1 MVSKNNYSEKMRK
14 IRPQKPR
21 FSIRKFTVGA
31 ASVLIGLTFMGVN
44 GRTVKADTTV
54 AQEESV
60 NVTSNLADSLKENVE
75 NTVSTEEQSE
85 ALNAEQ
91 AKVASIETNNEVENT
106 TIDNNLTAQNTNGGG
121 TEATEHLSNSQ
132 AVEPNLTPSYEQN
145 NESKNDSIPSVE
157 EGITNV
163 ENLQTANEEHKAVSV
178 ETNNSSEST
187 EIVATEEVPKTE
199 ITDKV
204 AETAPVEAETKIENA
219 VSPIEE
225 TVVEENNQTTGQT
238 DVKEVQSKASVT
250 IPATDTDKYPKEA
263 GALIGNDKYIYQI
276 LNLNNTG
283 TWNSS
288 NKKLI
293 LSVNRNDLTDE
304 NLYAYVTDA
313 DYKNL
318 IAEHIIKAGYF
329 KKIEVSDRDFLIV
342 NSGKSNITVG
352 GSSMPVGNATTV
364 VGSTKIVYG
373 LGNITNLDASS
384 VGEIIPVHTEESVI
398 KYYYH
403 NKDGNLVEIPGTDK
417 YPNVSVSGWTGQEF
431 VIDNVDQYKQLIDG
445 FYLDGS
451 NIPSGSFTGTIS
463 QFGDGSYYK
472 KVYYSSG
479 NRTEGTVN
487 QLTVDFTVVYR
498 QIDATGKME
507 VLMYDGSNMDR
518 VIESHTVEAGKSVK
532 FTHNNF
538 TARNPFVTDSAHEVQ
553 FIYKDL
559 GSIIPV
565 DENGNQIG
573 DAVKFNNN
581 LTDPTEAGRTDTP
594 IIAGYIADIEYVI
607 PGEDIKVI
615 YRLREDAKAT
625 ITIIDMDN
633 DRNSLAQLNATGK
646 VHAQINFVD
655 LDATL
660 SSLLDSGYV
669 VISNSYKPGT
679 QFGVHDL
686 SFEIQLK
693 HVLEAVNESQTVQK
707 DIHYVDTVGNELR
720 PSTTQTATFTAT
732 GYRDKVT
739 GNIVLVAGTQQVGN
753 DLIATEITN
762 KNASLK
768 WTADKTT
775 FESLKSPDIIGYT
788 TNQKW
793 STADKVEQNEKLK
806 IENIIYDKK
815 AQVGT
820 IVFWDET
827 SQKQLGTTINIA
839 GNYGEVI
846 NYQVIDNVLG
856 SIKNYENNGYILV
869 NNPLGYTTVFGDA
882 DYNPGCNDY
891 VITLKHKI
899 AENSQTKEVN
909 RVITYVYADGPN
921 KGQVAASSVT
931 QKVSF
936 IGKGQYDFV
945 DKVWISDIVWTAEDG
960 NANYTFAQVNSPK
973 ISGYSANRLQVES
986 VLVSGNSDN
995 ITEEVLYYANQQTAQ
1010 IQYIDDVTGKVIG
1023 SDTVNGKVDHIISWN
1038 LNPEATLKMFE
1049 NNGYKLVSSDYEF
1062 GKDYYYSAEEAKNS
1076 FKVHLTRDLI
1086 IIDPKDPD
1094 SPVYGSED
1102 YNKEVTQE
1110 IQYVYANGNA
1120 AAESNKQTVKFTA
1133 YGVVDKTTG
1142 KYVVLDENGKVILGD
1157 DGEPIEGK
1165 LVWNANVSD
1174 PKFTEVSSPTI
1185 TGYTPDKANVAGTK
1199 VTHDMSS
1206 NVIVVTYTANDA
1218 DAKVIFVDKTTGKE
1232 LEAVMLNGKYG
1243 DVINYSTADKIKY
1256 YENLGYEL
1264 VNDDYNG
1271 GEFGETTK
1279 TFYVTFKHGVVHV
1292 HPENPGKPGENI
1304 NPGGDVKYPTDSGA
1318 LNKDVTHTV
1327 HYVYADGTTANPSH
1341 TQTITFTGSG
1351 HINKV
1356 TGEYVEVDED
1366 GNIKLDADGKPVPG
1380 KLNWVATLGNSF
1392 LAVTSPE
1399 ITGHTPSHV
1408 QIDGV
1413 ENVAH
1418 DSENYVHTVTYTA
1431 NAAKAEIVYV
1441 DETTGK
1447 ELEIATVDGKYNETI
1462 NYSTTD
1468 KIKYYEGLGYELVKD
1483 GYIGGEFGETTKKFY
1498 VTFKHGTVVV
1508 NPENP
1513 GKPDEPIN
1521 PNDPEGS
1528 KYPTDSANL
1537 NKDVT
1542 HTIHYV
1548 YADGTTA
1555 KPSHTQTLTF
1565 KGSGVIDK
1573 VTGQYVVLDENGNIK
1588 LDANGKPIP
1597 GKLVW
1602 TASDGTTF
1610 IEVVS
1615 PMISG
1620 YTSDK
1625 TVVNAVEGINQD
1637 SKNIETKVVYTAN
1650 AAKAEIIYVDETIG
1664 KELEIATVDGK
1675 YNETINY
1682 STADKIKYYESLG
1695 YELVKDGYTGGEF
1708 GEATKTFY
1716 VTFKHGTVVVNPDN
1730 PGKPD
1735 EPINPDNPDGPKYP
1749 TDSANLNKDV
1759 THTIYYVYADGIVAK
1774 PSHTQTLTF
1783 TGSGVIDKVTGQYVE
1798 VDENGNVKLDENGKP
1813 IPGKLTWTAKD
1824 GTTFIEVISPT
1835 ISGYTPDQPVVNAV
1849 EGINQDSNNL
1859 ETKVVYTANA
1869 VKAEIIYVDETTGKA
1884 LETATV
1890 DGKYNESINYSTA
1903 DKIKYYE
1910 SLGYELVKDGY
1921 TGGKFG
1927 ETTKTFYVIFKH
1939 GTITVTPDDKFTEDD
1954 PINPDNP
1961 EGPKYPFDSI
1971 ALDKTITRTIKYV
1984 YADGTKAKDDVIQTL
1999 RFRGTA
2005 VIDKV
2010 TGEIIILDENGR
2022 KVSDGIKWTAL
2033 DGTTFVQ
2040 VISPEIAGYTA
2051 DKKEIGSVENVD
2063 SDTEDITE
2071 TVVYSKNSEK
2081 PVEPGKPEEPEKPVE
2096 PGKPEEPEKPVEP
2109 GKPEEPE
2116 QPVEP
2121 GKPEEPEQ
2129 PVEPGK
2135 PEEPE
2140 KPVEPDKPEEPES
2153 PVESEQPE
2161 VSEKQPTE
2169 TTEPDKS
2176 DADTPPD
2183 NISIDNTAKN
2193 VSTVEHNEPGKVEAA
2208 TTNEASL
2215 PQTGHKHA
2223 NVGIIGLGLATIASI
2238 LGLAGTRKR
2247 KKN

>member
-14 IRPQKPR
+14 IRPQKQR

-54 AQEESV
+54 TQEESI
-60 NVTSNLADSLKENVE
+60 NVTNDVANNLKENVE
-75 NTVSTEEQSE
+75 NTVSVEEQS
-85 ALNAEQ
+85 AVQHVEQ
-91 AKVASIETNNEVENT
+91 VKTASIETNNDVENNET
-106 TIDNNLTAQNTNGGG
+106 TNETSSEVAGNNEFVSSAETSAVEEKAAN
-121 TEATEHLSNSQ
+121 EATTYDAESTKDET
-132 AVEPNLTPSYEQN
+132 VVN
-145 NESKNDSIPSVE
+145 N
-157 EGITNV
+157 TQNV
-163 ENLQTANEEHKAVSV
+163 ENNSLQSTESIATPVVENNATTTVEESTPVTETTPV
-178 ETNNSSEST
+178 ET
-187 EIVATEEVPKTE
+187 
-199 ITDKV
+199 
-204 AETAPVEAETKIENA
+204 ETKVENV

-225 TVVEENNQTTGQT
+225 TVVEENNQTTVQT

-263 GALIGNDKYIYQI
+263 GALIGDDKYIYQI
-276 LNLNNTG
+276 LDLNNTAF
-283 TWNSS
+283 WNSS

-451 NIPSGSFTGTIS
+451 NIPSGLFTGTIS

-581 LTDPTEAGRTDTP
+581 LTDPTKAGRTDAP
-594 IIAGYIADIEYVI
+594 IIAGYIADIEYI
-607 PGEDIKVI
+607 IPENPGEDIKVI
-615 YRLREDAKAT
+615 YRLREDVKAT

-633 DRNSLAQLNATGK
+633 NRNSLAQLSATGK
-646 VHAQINFVD
+646 VYSQINFVD
-655 LDATL
+655 LDTTL
-660 SSLLDSGYV
+660 SNLLDSGYV
-669 VISNSYKPGT
+669 IISNSFKPGT

-686 SFEIQLK
+686 NFEIQLK

-793 STADKVEQNEKLK
+793 STADKVEQHEKLK

-820 IVFWDET
+820 IIFWDET

-856 SIKNYENNGYILV
+856 SIKDYENNGYILV

-891 VITLKHKI
+891 VVTLKHKI

-921 KGQVAASSVT
+921 KGQTAANSVI
-931 QKVSF
+931 QKVNF

-945 DKVWISDIVWTAEDG
+945 DKVWVSDIVWTAEDG

-973 ISGYSANRLQVES
+973 ISGYGANRLQVES

-1062 GKDYYYSAEEAKNS
+1062 GKDYYYSAEDAKNS

-1086 IIDPKDPD
+1086 IIDPKAPD

-1110 IQYVYANGNA
+1110 IKYVYANGNV
-1120 AAESNKQTVKFTA
+1120 AAESNKQTIKFTA

-1165 LVWNANVSD
+1165 LAWTAEVAD
-1174 PKFTEVSSPTI
+1174 PKFTEVSSPII
-1185 TGYTPDKANVAGTK
+1185 TGYTPDKASVAGTK
-1199 VTHDMSS
+1199 VTHDLPSK
-1206 NVIVVTYTANDA
+1206 VIVVTYTANDA

-1232 LEAVMLNGKYG
+1232 LEAVTLNGKYG

-1264 VNDDYNG
+1264 VDDGYNG
-1271 GEFGETTK
+1271 GKFGETTK

-1304 NPGGDVKYPTDSGA
+1304 NPGGDIKYPTDSGV

-1327 HYVYADGTTANPSH
+1327 HYVYADGTIANPSH

-1366 GNIKLDADGKPVPG
+1366 GNIKLDTDGKPVPG
-1380 KLNWVATLGNSF
+1380 KLNWMAMLGNSF
-1392 LAVTSPE
+1392 LAVTSPQ

-1431 NAAKAEIVYV
+1431 NSAKAEIVYV
-1441 DETTGK
+1441 DETT
-1447 ELEIATVDGKYNETI
+1447 
-1462 NYSTTD
+1462 
-1468 KIKYYEGLGYELVKD
+1468 
-1483 GYIGGEFGETTKKFY
+1483 
-1498 VTFKHGTVVV
+1498 
-1508 NPENP
+1508 
-1513 GKPDEPIN
+1513 
-1521 PNDPEGS
+1521 
-1528 KYPTDSANL
+1528 
-1537 NKDVT
+1537 
-1542 HTIHYV
+1542 
-1548 YADGTTA
+1548 
-1555 KPSHTQTLTF
+1555 
-1565 KGSGVIDK
+1565 
-1573 VTGQYVVLDENGNIK
+1573 
-1588 LDANGKPIP
+1588 
-1597 GKLVW
+1597 
-1602 TASDGTTF
+1602 
-1610 IEVVS
+1610 
-1615 PMISG
+1615 
-1620 YTSDK
+1620 
-1625 TVVNAVEGINQD
+1625 
-1637 SKNIETKVVYTAN
+1637 
-1650 AAKAEIIYVDETIG
+1650 G

-1695 YELVKDGYTGGEF
+1695 YELVKDGYTGGEY
-1708 GEATKTFY
+1708 GETIKKFY
-1716 VTFKHGTVVVNPDN
+1716 VTFKHGTVVVNPEN

-1735 EPINPDNPDGPKYP
+1735 EPINPNDPEGPKYP

-1759 THTIYYVYADGIVAK
+1759 THTIHYVYADGTTAK

-1798 VDENGNVKLDENGKP
+1798 VDENGNIKLDANGKP
-1813 IPGKLTWTAKD
+1813 VPGKLTWVAKD
-1824 GTTFIEVISPT
+1824 GTTFVEVISPT
-1835 ISGYTPDQPVVNAV
+1835 IAGYTADKTVVNAI
-1849 EGINQDSNNL
+1849 EGINQDSNHL

-1869 VKAEIIYVDETTGKA
+1869 AKAEIIYIDETTGKE
-1884 LETATV
+1884 LETVTV
-1890 DGKYNESINYSTA
+1890 DGKYNEEINYSTA

-1921 TGGKFG
+1921 DQDGKFG
-1927 ETTKTFYVIFKH
+1927 LETSRYYVTLKH

-1984 YADGTKAKDDVIQTL
+1984 YADGTKAKDDVVQTL

-2022 KVSDGIKWTAL
+2022 KVSDGIKWAAL

-2063 SDTEDITE
+2063 SDTENITE
-2071 TVVYSKNSEK
+2071 TVVYSKNPEK
-2081 PVEPGKPEEPEKPVE
+2081 PVEPNKPEEPTEPEVPVEPEKPEAPEAPEEPEKPTE
-2096 PGKPEEPEKPVEP
+2096 SETPEESD
-2109 GKPEEPE
+2109 

-2121 GKPEEPEQ
+2121 LKPEA
-2129 PVEPGK
+2129 
-2135 PEEPE
+2135 
-2140 KPVEPDKPEEPES
+2140 
-2153 PVESEQPE
+2153 SEN
-2161 VSEKQPTE
+2161 KPTE
-2169 TTEPDKS
+2169 AIESDKS
-2176 DADTPPD
+2176 DAGTLPD
-2183 NISIDNTAKN
+2183 NISINTTAKY
-2193 VSTVEHNEPGKVEAA
+2193 VSTVEHKETGKVEAA

-2215 PQTGHKHA
+2215 PQTGHKHS

>member
-14 IRPQKPR
+14 IRPQKQR

-54 AQEESV
+54 TQEESI
-60 NVTSNLADSLKENVE
+60 NVTNDVANNLKENVE
-75 NTVSTEEQSE
+75 NTVSVEEQS
-85 ALNAEQ
+85 AVQHVEQ
-91 AKVASIETNNEVENT
+91 VKTASIETNNDVENNET
-106 TIDNNLTAQNTNGGG
+106 TNETSSEVAGNNEFVSSAETSAVEEKAAN
-121 TEATEHLSNSQ
+121 EATTYDAESTKDET
-132 AVEPNLTPSYEQN
+132 VVN
-145 NESKNDSIPSVE
+145 N
-157 EGITNV
+157 TQNV
-163 ENLQTANEEHKAVSV
+163 ENNSLQSTESIATPVVENNATTTVEESTPVTETTPV
-178 ETNNSSEST
+178 ET
-187 EIVATEEVPKTE
+187 
-199 ITDKV
+199 
-204 AETAPVEAETKIENA
+204 ETKVENV

-225 TVVEENNQTTGQT
+225 TVVEENNQTTVQT

-263 GALIGNDKYIYQI
+263 GALIGDDKYIYQI
-276 LNLNNTG
+276 LDLNNTAF
-283 TWNSS
+283 WNSS

-313 DYKNL
+313 DYKNM

-329 KKIEVSDRDFLIV
+329 KKIEVNNRDFLIV

-581 LTDPTEAGRTDTP
+581 LTDPTKAGRTDAP
-594 IIAGYIADIEYVI
+594 IIAGYIADIEYI
-607 PGEDIKVI
+607 IPENPGEDIKVI
-615 YRLREDAKAT
+615 YRLREDVKAT

-633 DRNSLAQLNATGK
+633 NRNSLAQLSATGK
-646 VHAQINFVD
+646 VYSQINFVD
-655 LDATL
+655 LDTTL
-660 SSLLDSGYV
+660 SNLLDSGYV
-669 VISNSYKPGT
+669 IISNSFKPGT

-686 SFEIQLK
+686 NFEIQLK

-753 DLIATEITN
+753 DLIATEITD

-793 STADKVEQNEKLK
+793 STADKVEQHEKLK

-820 IVFWDET
+820 IIFWDET

-856 SIKNYENNGYILV
+856 SIKDYENNGYILV

-882 DYNPGCNDY
+882 DYNSGCNDY
-891 VITLKHKI
+891 VVTLKHKI

-921 KGQVAASSVT
+921 KGQTAANSVI
-931 QKVSF
+931 QKVNF

-945 DKVWISDIVWTAEDG
+945 DKVWVSDIVWTAEDG

-973 ISGYSANRLQVES
+973 ISGYGANRLQVES
-986 VLVSGNSDN
+986 VLVSGNSNN
-995 ITEEVLYYANQQTAQ
+995 ITEEVLYYASQQTAQ
-1010 IQYIDDVTGKVIG
+1010 IQYIDDVTGKIIG

-1062 GKDYYYSAEEAKNS
+1062 GKDYYYSAEDAKNS

-1086 IIDPKDPD
+1086 IIDPKAPD

-1110 IQYVYANGNA
+1110 IKYVYANGNV
-1120 AAESNKQTVKFTA
+1120 AAESNKQTIKFTA

-1165 LVWNANVSD
+1165 LAWTAEVAD
-1174 PKFTEVSSPTI
+1174 PKFTEVSSPII
-1185 TGYTPDKANVAGTK
+1185 TGYTPDKASVAGTK
-1199 VTHDMSS
+1199 VTHDLPSK
-1206 NVIVVTYTANDA
+1206 VIVVTYTANDA

-1232 LEAVMLNGKYG
+1232 LEAVTLNGKYG

-1264 VNDDYNG
+1264 VDDGYNG
-1271 GEFGETTK
+1271 GKFGETTK

-1292 HPENPGKPGENI
+1292 HPENPGKP
-1304 NPGGDVKYPTDSGA
+1304 
-1318 LNKDVTHTV
+1318 
-1327 HYVYADGTTANPSH
+1327 
-1341 TQTITFTGSG
+1341 
-1351 HINKV
+1351 
-1356 TGEYVEVDED
+1356 
-1366 GNIKLDADGKPVPG
+1366 
-1380 KLNWVATLGNSF
+1380 
-1392 LAVTSPE
+1392 
-1399 ITGHTPSHV
+1399 
-1408 QIDGV
+1408 
-1413 ENVAH
+1413 
-1418 DSENYVHTVTYTA
+1418 
-1431 NAAKAEIVYV
+1431 
-1441 DETTGK
+1441 
-1447 ELEIATVDGKYNETI
+1447 
-1462 NYSTTD
+1462 
-1468 KIKYYEGLGYELVKD
+1468 
-1483 GYIGGEFGETTKKFY
+1483 
-1498 VTFKHGTVVV
+1498 
-1508 NPENP
+1508 
-1513 GKPDEPIN
+1513 DEPIN
-1521 PNDPEGS
+1521 PNDPEGP

-1565 KGSGVIDK
+1565 TGSGVIDK
-1573 VTGQYVVLDENGNIK
+1573 VTGQYVEVDENGNIK
-1588 LDANGKPIP
+1588 LDANGKPVP
-1597 GKLVW
+1597 GKLTWV
-1602 TASDGTTF
+1602 AKDGTTF
-1610 IEVVS
+1610 VEVIS
-1615 PMISG
+1615 PTIAG
-1620 YTSDK
+1620 YTADK
-1625 TVVNAVEGINQD
+1625 TVVNAIEGINQD
-1637 SKNIETKVVYTAN
+1637 SNHLETKVVYTAN
-1650 AAKAEIIYVDETIG
+1650 AAKAEIIYIDETTG
-1664 KELEIATVDGK
+1664 KELETVTVDGK
-1675 YNETINY
+1675 YNEEINY

-1695 YELVKDGYTGGEF
+1695 YELVKDGY
-1708 GEATKTFY
+1708 
-1716 VTFKHGTVVVNPDN
+1716 
-1730 PGKPD
+1730 
-1735 EPINPDNPDGPKYP
+1735 
-1749 TDSANLNKDV
+1749 
-1759 THTIYYVYADGIVAK
+1759 
-1774 PSHTQTLTF
+1774 
-1783 TGSGVIDKVTGQYVE
+1783 
-1798 VDENGNVKLDENGKP
+1798 
-1813 IPGKLTWTAKD
+1813 
-1824 GTTFIEVISPT
+1824 
-1835 ISGYTPDQPVVNAV
+1835 DQ
-1849 EGINQDSNNL
+1849 D
-1859 ETKVVYTANA
+1859 
-1869 VKAEIIYVDETTGKA
+1869 
-1884 LETATV
+1884 
-1890 DGKYNESINYSTA
+1890 
-1903 DKIKYYE
+1903 
-1910 SLGYELVKDGY
+1910 
-1921 TGGKFG
+1921 GKFG
-1927 ETTKTFYVIFKH
+1927 LETSRYYVTLKH

-1984 YADGTKAKDDVIQTL
+1984 YADGTKAKDDVVQTL

-2022 KVSDGIKWTAL
+2022 KVSDGIKWAAL

-2063 SDTEDITE
+2063 SDTENITE
-2071 TVVYSKNSEK
+2071 TVVYSKNPEK
-2081 PVEPGKPEEPEKPVE
+2081 PVEPNKPEEPTEPEVPVEPEKPEAPEAPEEPEKPTE
-2096 PGKPEEPEKPVEP
+2096 SETPEESD
-2109 GKPEEPE
+2109 

-2121 GKPEEPEQ
+2121 LKPEA
-2129 PVEPGK
+2129 
-2135 PEEPE
+2135 
-2140 KPVEPDKPEEPES
+2140 
-2153 PVESEQPE
+2153 SEN
-2161 VSEKQPTE
+2161 KPTE
-2169 TTEPDKS
+2169 ATESDKS
-2176 DADTPPD
+2176 DAGTLPD
-2183 NISIDNTAKN
+2183 NISINTTAKY
-2193 VSTVEHNEPGKVEAA
+2193 VSTVEHKETGKVEAA

-2215 PQTGHKHA
+2215 PQTGHKHS

>member
-91 AKVASIETNNEVENT
+91 TKVASIETNNEVENT

-132 AVEPNLTPSYEQN
+132 SVEPNLTPSYEQN
-145 NESKNDSIPSVE
+145 NESKNDSISSIE
-157 EGITNV
+157 EGTTNV

-283 TWNSS
+283 IWNSS
-288 NKKLI
+288 NRKLI

-373 LGNITNLDASS
+373 LGNITSLDASS

-607 PGEDIKVI
+607 PENPGEDIKVI

-686 SFEIQLK
+686 NFEIQLK
-693 HVLEAVNESQTVQK
+693 HVLEVVNESQTVQK

-720 PSTTQTATFTAT
+720 PLTTQTATFT
-732 GYRDKVT
+732 
-739 GNIVLVAGTQQVGN
+739 
-753 DLIATEITN
+753 ATEITN

-899 AENSQTKEVN
+899 SENSQTKEVN

-973 ISGYSANRLQVES
+973 ISGYGANRLQVES

-1199 VTHDMSS
+1199 VTHDMPS

-1264 VNDDYNG
+1264 VSDGYNG

-1304 NPGGDVKYPTDSGA
+1304 NPGGDVKYPTDSDV

-1327 HYVYADGTTANPSH
+1327 HYVYTNGTTANPSH

-1366 GNIKLDADGKPVPG
+1366 GNIKLDAAGKPVPG

-1462 NYSTTD
+1462 NYSTAD

-1602 TASDGTTF
+1602 TAKDGTTF
-1610 IEVVS
+1610 IEVIS
-1615 PMISG
+1615 PTISG
-1620 YTSDK
+1620 YTPDQP
-1625 TVVNAVEGINQD
+1625 VVNAVEGINQD

-1650 AAKAEIIYVDETIG
+1650 AAKAEIIYVDETTG
-1664 KELEIATVDGK
+1664 KELEVDTVDGK

-1695 YELVKDGYTGGEF
+1695 YELVKDGYIGGEY
-1708 GEATKTFY
+1708 GETTKKFY
-1716 VTFKHGTVVVNPDN
+1716 VTFKHGTVVVNPEN

-1759 THTIYYVYADGIVAK
+1759 THTIYYVYADGTVAK

-1869 VKAEIIYVDETTGKA
+1869 AKAEIIYVDETTGKA

-1984 YADGTKAKDDVIQTL
+1984 YADGTKANDDVVQTL

-2071 TVVYSKNSEK
+2071 TVVYSKNL
-2081 PVEPGKPEEPEKPVE
+2081 
-2096 PGKPEEPEKPVEP
+2096 
-2109 GKPEEPE
+2109 E

-2140 KPVEPDKPEEPES
+2140 A

-2176 DADTPPD
+2176 DADTLPD

-2238 LGLAGTRKR
+2238 LGLAGTSKR

>member
-14 IRPQKPR
+14 IRPQKQR

-54 AQEESV
+54 TQEESI
-60 NVTSNLADSLKENVE
+60 NVTNDVANNLKENVE
-75 NTVSTEEQSE
+75 NTVSVEEQS
-85 ALNAEQ
+85 AVQHVEQ
-91 AKVASIETNNEVENT
+91 AKTASIETNNDVENNET
-106 TIDNNLTAQNTNGGG
+106 TNEISSEVAGNNEFVSSAETSAVEEKAAN
-121 TEATEHLSNSQ
+121 EATTYDAESTKDET
-132 AVEPNLTPSYEQN
+132 VVN
-145 NESKNDSIPSVE
+145 N
-157 EGITNV
+157 TQNV
-163 ENLQTANEEHKAVSV
+163 ENNSLQSTESIATPVVENNATTTVEESTPVTETTPV
-178 ETNNSSEST
+178 ET
-187 EIVATEEVPKTE
+187 
-199 ITDKV
+199 
-204 AETAPVEAETKIENA
+204 ETKVENV

-225 TVVEENNQTTGQT
+225 TVVEENNQTTVQT

-263 GALIGNDKYIYQI
+263 GALIGDDKYIYQI
-276 LNLNNTG
+276 LDLNNTAF
-283 TWNSS
+283 WNSS

-313 DYKNL
+313 DYKNMV
-318 IAEHIIKAGYF
+318 AEHIIKAGYF
-329 KKIEVSDRDFLIV
+329 KKIEVNNRDFLIV

-364 VGSTKIVYG
+364 VGSTKIIYG

-581 LTDPTEAGRTDTP
+581 LTDPTKAGRTDAP

-607 PGEDIKVI
+607 PENPGEDIKVI
-615 YRLREDAKAT
+615 YRLREDVKAT

-633 DRNSLAQLNATGK
+633 NRNSLAQLNATGK
-646 VHAQINFVD
+646 VYSQINFVD
-655 LDATL
+655 LDTTL
-660 SSLLDSGYV
+660 SNLLDSGYV
-669 VISNSYKPGT
+669 IISNSFKPGT

-686 SFEIQLK
+686 NFEIQLK

-732 GYRDKVT
+732 GYCDKVT

-753 DLIATEITN
+753 DLIATEITD

-820 IVFWDET
+820 IIFWDET
-827 SQKQLGTTINIA
+827 SQKQLGTTVNIT

-846 NYQVIDNVLG
+846 NYQVIDKVLG
-856 SIKNYENNGYILV
+856 SIKDYENNGYILV

-891 VITLKHKI
+891 VVKLKHKI

-921 KGQVAASSVT
+921 KGQTAANSVI
-931 QKVSF
+931 QKVNF

-945 DKVWISDIVWTAEDG
+945 DKVWVSDIVWTAEDG

-973 ISGYSANRLQVES
+973 ISGYGANRLQVES
-986 VLVSGNSDN
+986 VLVSGNSNN

-1010 IQYIDDVTGKVIG
+1010 IQYIDDVTGKIIG
-1023 SDTVNGKVDHIISWN
+1023 SDTVNGKIDHIISWN

-1062 GKDYYYSAEEAKNS
+1062 GKDYYYSAEDAKNS

-1110 IQYVYANGNA
+1110 IKYVYANGNA
-1120 AAESNKQTVKFTA
+1120 AAESNKQTIKFTA

-1165 LVWNANVSD
+1165 LAWTAEVAD
-1174 PKFTEVSSPTI
+1174 PKFTEVSSPII
-1185 TGYTPDKANVAGTK
+1185 TGYTPDKASVAGTK
-1199 VTHDMSS
+1199 VTHDLPSK
-1206 NVIVVTYTANDA
+1206 VIVVTYTANDA
-1218 DAKVIFVDKTTGKE
+1218 DAKVVFVDKTTGKE
-1232 LEAVMLNGKYG
+1232 LEAVTLNGKYG
-1243 DVINYSTADKIKY
+1243 DVINYSTDDKIKY

-1264 VNDDYNG
+1264 VDDGYNG
-1271 GEFGETTK
+1271 GKFGETTK

-1304 NPGGDVKYPTDSGA
+1304 NPGGDVKYPTDSGV

-1327 HYVYADGTTANPSH
+1327 HYVYADGTIANPSH

-1366 GNIKLDADGKPVPG
+1366 GNIKLDTDGKPVPG
-1380 KLNWVATLGNSF
+1380 KLNWMAMLGNSF
-1392 LAVTSPE
+1392 LAVTSPQ

-1447 ELEIATVDGKYNETI
+1447 ELEVATVDGKYNEEI
-1462 NYSTTD
+1462 NYSTAD
-1468 KIKYYEGLGYELVKD
+1468 KIKYYESLGYELVKD
-1483 GYIGGEFGETTKKFY
+1483 GYNGGEFGETTKKFY

-1521 PNDPEGS
+1521 PNDPEGP

-1565 KGSGVIDK
+1565 TGSGVIDK
-1573 VTGQYVVLDENGNIK
+1573 VTGQYVEVDENGNIK
-1588 LDANGKPIP
+1588 LDANGKPVP
-1597 GKLVW
+1597 GKLTWV
-1602 TASDGTTF
+1602 AEDGTTF
-1610 IEVVS
+1610 VEVIS
-1615 PMISG
+1615 PTIAG
-1620 YTSDK
+1620 YTADK
-1625 TVVNAVEGINQD
+1625 TVVNAIEGINQD
-1637 SKNIETKVVYTAN
+1637 SNHLETKVVYTAN
-1650 AAKAEIIYVDETIG
+1650 AAKAEIIYIDETTG
-1664 KELEIATVDGK
+1664 KELETVTVDGK
-1675 YNETINY
+1675 YNEEINY

-1695 YELVKDGYTGGEF
+1695 YELVKDGY
-1708 GEATKTFY
+1708 
-1716 VTFKHGTVVVNPDN
+1716 
-1730 PGKPD
+1730 
-1735 EPINPDNPDGPKYP
+1735 
-1749 TDSANLNKDV
+1749 
-1759 THTIYYVYADGIVAK
+1759 
-1774 PSHTQTLTF
+1774 
-1783 TGSGVIDKVTGQYVE
+1783 
-1798 VDENGNVKLDENGKP
+1798 
-1813 IPGKLTWTAKD
+1813 
-1824 GTTFIEVISPT
+1824 
-1835 ISGYTPDQPVVNAV
+1835 DQ
-1849 EGINQDSNNL
+1849 D
-1859 ETKVVYTANA
+1859 
-1869 VKAEIIYVDETTGKA
+1869 
-1884 LETATV
+1884 
-1890 DGKYNESINYSTA
+1890 
-1903 DKIKYYE
+1903 
-1910 SLGYELVKDGY
+1910 
-1921 TGGKFG
+1921 GKFG
-1927 ETTKTFYVIFKH
+1927 LETSRYYVTLKH

-1971 ALDKTITRTIKYV
+1971 TLDKTITRTIKYV
-1984 YADGTKAKDDVIQTL
+1984 YADGTKAKDDVVQTL

-2096 PGKPEEPEKPVEP
+2096 PNKPEEPTEPEVPVEPEKPEAPEAPEEPEKPTESET
-2109 GKPEEPE
+2109 PEESD
-2116 QPVEP
+2116 QPVESL
-2121 GKPEEPEQ
+2121 K
-2129 PVEPGK
+2129 
-2135 PEEPE
+2135 
-2140 KPVEPDKPEEPES
+2140 
-2153 PVESEQPE
+2153 PE
-2161 VSEKQPTE
+2161 VSEKQSTE

-2176 DADTPPD
+2176 DADTLPD

-2193 VSTVEHNEPGKVEAA
+2193 VSTVEHNEPGNVEAA

>member
-14 IRPQKPR
+14 IRPQKQR

-54 AQEESV
+54 TQEESI
-60 NVTSNLADSLKENVE
+60 NVTNNVANNLKENVE
-75 NTVSTEEQSE
+75 NTVSVEEQS
-85 ALNAEQ
+85 AVQHVEQ
-91 AKVASIETNNEVENT
+91 AKTASIETNNDVENNET
-106 TIDNNLTAQNTNGGG
+106 TNETSSEVAGNNEFVSSAETSAVEEKAAN
-121 TEATEHLSNSQ
+121 EATTYDAESTKDET
-132 AVEPNLTPSYEQN
+132 VVN
-145 NESKNDSIPSVE
+145 N
-157 EGITNV
+157 TQNV
-163 ENLQTANEEHKAVSV
+163 ENNSLQSTESIATLVVENNATTTVEESTPVTETTSV
-178 ETNNSSEST
+178 ET
-187 EIVATEEVPKTE
+187 
-199 ITDKV
+199 
-204 AETAPVEAETKIENA
+204 ETKVEN
-219 VSPIEE
+219 VVFPIEE
-225 TVVEENNQTTGQT
+225 TVVEENNQTTVQT

-313 DYKNL
+313 DYKNM

-329 KKIEVSDRDFLIV
+329 KKIEVNNRDFLIV

-364 VGSTKIVYG
+364 VGSTKIIYG

-581 LTDPTEAGRTDTP
+581 LTDPTKAGRTDAP

-607 PGEDIKVI
+607 PENPGEDIKVI

-633 DRNSLAQLNATGK
+633 NRNSLAQLNATGK
-646 VHAQINFVD
+646 VYSQINFVD
-655 LDATL
+655 LDTTL
-660 SSLLDSGYV
+660 SNLLDSGYV
-669 VISNSYKPGT
+669 IISNSFKPGT
-679 QFGVHDL
+679 QFSVHDL
-686 SFEIQLK
+686 NFEIQLK
-693 HVLEAVNESQTVQK
+693 HVLEAINESQTVQK

-768 WTADKTT
+768 WIADKTT

-820 IVFWDET
+820 IIFWDET

-856 SIKNYENNGYILV
+856 SIKDYENNGYILV

-891 VITLKHKI
+891 VVTLKHKI

-921 KGQVAASSVT
+921 KGQTAANSVI
-931 QKVSF
+931 QKVNF

-945 DKVWISDIVWTAEDG
+945 DKVWVSDIVWTAEDG

-973 ISGYSANRLQVES
+973 ISGYGANRLQVES
-986 VLVSGNSDN
+986 VLVSGNSNN

-1062 GKDYYYSAEEAKNS
+1062 GKDYYYSAEDAKNS

-1110 IQYVYANGNA
+1110 IKYVYANGNV
-1120 AAESNKQTVKFTA
+1120 AAESNKQTIKFTA

-1165 LVWNANVSD
+1165 LAWTAEVPD
-1174 PKFTEVSSPTI
+1174 PKFTEVSSPII
-1185 TGYTPDKANVAGTK
+1185 TGYTPDKASVAGTK
-1199 VTHDMSS
+1199 VTHDLPSK
-1206 NVIVVTYTANDA
+1206 VIVVTYTANDA

-1232 LEAVMLNGKYG
+1232 LEAVTLNGKYG
-1243 DVINYSTADKIKY
+1243 DVISYSTADKIKY

-1264 VNDDYNG
+1264 VDDGYNG
-1271 GEFGETTK
+1271 GKFGETTK

-1304 NPGGDVKYPTDSGA
+1304 NPGGDVKYPTDSGV

-1327 HYVYADGTTANPSH
+1327 HYVYADGTIANPSH

-1366 GNIKLDADGKPVPG
+1366 GNIKLDTDGKPIPG
-1380 KLNWVATLGNSF
+1380 KLNWMATLGNSF
-1392 LAVTSPE
+1392 LAVTSPQ

-1431 NAAKAEIVYV
+1431 NAAKAEVVYV

-1447 ELEIATVDGKYNETI
+1447 ELEVATVDGKYNETI
-1462 NYSTTD
+1462 NYSTAD
-1468 KIKYYEGLGYELVKD
+1468 KIKYYESLGYELVKD
-1483 GYIGGEFGETTKKFY
+1483 GYNGGEFGEATKKFY

-1521 PNDPEGS
+1521 PNDPEGP

-1555 KPSHTQTLTF
+1555 KS
-1565 KGSGVIDK
+1565 
-1573 VTGQYVVLDENGNIK
+1573 
-1588 LDANGKPIP
+1588 
-1597 GKLVW
+1597 
-1602 TASDGTTF
+1602 
-1610 IEVVS
+1610 
-1615 PMISG
+1615 
-1620 YTSDK
+1620 
-1625 TVVNAVEGINQD
+1625 
-1637 SKNIETKVVYTAN
+1637 
-1650 AAKAEIIYVDETIG
+1650 
-1664 KELEIATVDGK
+1664 
-1675 YNETINY
+1675 
-1682 STADKIKYYESLG
+1682 
-1695 YELVKDGYTGGEF
+1695 
-1708 GEATKTFY
+1708 
-1716 VTFKHGTVVVNPDN
+1716 
-1730 PGKPD
+1730 
-1735 EPINPDNPDGPKYP
+1735 
-1749 TDSANLNKDV
+1749 
-1759 THTIYYVYADGIVAK
+1759 
-1774 PSHTQTLTF
+1774 SHTQTLTF

-1798 VDENGNVKLDENGKP
+1798 VDENGNIKLDANGKP
-1813 IPGKLTWTAKD
+1813 VPGKLTWVAED
-1824 GTTFIEVISPT
+1824 GTTFVEVISPT
-1835 ISGYTPDQPVVNAV
+1835 IAGYTADKTVVSAI
-1849 EGINQDSNNL
+1849 EGIKQDSNNL

-1869 VKAEIIYVDETTGKA
+1869 AKAEIIYLDETTGKE
-1884 LETATV
+1884 LETVTV
-1890 DGKYNESINYSTA
+1890 DGKYNEEINYSTA

-1921 TGGKFG
+1921 DQDGKFG
-1927 ETTKTFYVIFKH
+1927 LETNRYYVTLKH

-2022 KVSDGIKWTAL
+2022 KVSDGIKWDAL

-2063 SDTEDITE
+2063 SDTGNITE
-2071 TVVYSKNSEK
+2071 TVVYSKN
-2081 PVEPGKPEEPEKPVE
+2081 PEKPVE
-2096 PGKPEEPEKPVEP
+2096 PNKPEEPTEPEVPVEP
-2109 GKPEEPE
+2109 EKPEAPE
-2116 QPVEP
+2116 APEKPEKPTESETPEESDQPVEP
-2121 GKPEEPEQ
+2121 LKPEA
-2129 PVEPGK
+2129 
-2135 PEEPE
+2135 
-2140 KPVEPDKPEEPES
+2140 
-2153 PVESEQPE
+2153 SEN
-2161 VSEKQPTE
+2161 KPTE
-2169 TTEPDKS
+2169 ATASDKS
-2176 DADTPPD
+2176 DVGTLPD
-2183 NISIDNTAKN
+2183 NISIDTTAKN
-2193 VSTVEHNEPGKVEAA
+2193 VLTVEHKETGKVEAA

-2215 PQTGHKHA
+2215 PQTGQKHS

>member
-14 IRPQKPR
+14 IRPQKQR

-157 EGITNV
+157 EGTTNV

-204 AETAPVEAETKIENA
+204 A
-219 VSPIEE
+219 E

-283 TWNSS
+283 IWNSS
-288 NKKLI
+288 NSSNRKLI

-607 PGEDIKVI
+607 PENPGEDIKVI

-686 SFEIQLK
+686 NFEIQLK

-899 AENSQTKEVN
+899 SENSQTKEVN

-973 ISGYSANRLQVES
+973 ISGYGANRLQVES

-1062 GKDYYYSAEEAKNS
+1062 GKDYYYSAEEAKNR

-1199 VTHDMSS
+1199 VTHDMPS

-1243 DVINYSTADKIKY
+1243 DIINYSTADKIKY

-1264 VNDDYNG
+1264 VNDGYNG

-1521 PNDPEGS
+1521 PDDPNGS
-1528 KYPTDSANL
+1528 KYPSDSANL

-1573 VTGQYVVLDENGNIK
+1573 VTGQYVVFDENGNIK

-1620 YTSDK
+1620 YTPDK

-1650 AAKAEIIYVDETIG
+1650 VAKAEIIYVDETIG
-1664 KELEIATVDGK
+1664 KELEVDTVDGK

-1759 THTIYYVYADGIVAK
+1759 THTIYYVYADGTVAK

-1869 VKAEIIYVDETTGKA
+1869 AKAEIIYVDETTGKA

-1921 TGGKFG
+1921 TAGKFG

-1984 YADGTKAKDDVIQTL
+1984 YADGTKAKDDVVQTL

-2096 PGKPEEPEKPVEP
+2096 PGKPEEPE
-2109 GKPEEPE
+2109 

-2140 KPVEPDKPEEPES
+2140 V

-2161 VSEKQPTE
+2161 VSEKQSTE

-2176 DADTPPD
+2176 DADTLPD

>member
-14 IRPQKPR
+14 IRPQKQR

-54 AQEESV
+54 TQEENI
-60 NVTSNLADSLKENVE
+60 NVTNDVANNLKENVE
-75 NTVSTEEQSE
+75 NTVSVEEQS
-85 ALNAEQ
+85 AVQHVEQ
-91 AKVASIETNNEVENT
+91 AKTASIETNNDVENNET
-106 TIDNNLTAQNTNGGG
+106 TNEISSEVAGNNEFVSSAETSAVEEKAAN
-121 TEATEHLSNSQ
+121 EATTYDAESTKDET
-132 AVEPNLTPSYEQN
+132 VVN
-145 NESKNDSIPSVE
+145 N
-157 EGITNV
+157 TQNV
-163 ENLQTANEEHKAVSV
+163 ENNSLQSTESIATPVVENNATTTVEESTPVTETTPV
-178 ETNNSSEST
+178 ET
-187 EIVATEEVPKTE
+187 
-199 ITDKV
+199 
-204 AETAPVEAETKIENA
+204 ETKVENV

-225 TVVEENNQTTGQT
+225 TVVEENNQTTVQT

-263 GALIGNDKYIYQI
+263 GALIGDDKYIYQI
-276 LNLNNTG
+276 LDLNNTAF
-283 TWNSS
+283 WNSS

-313 DYKNL
+313 DYKNMV
-318 IAEHIIKAGYF
+318 AEHIIKAGYF
-329 KKIEVSDRDFLIV
+329 KKIEVNNRDFLIV

-364 VGSTKIVYG
+364 VGSTKIIYG

-581 LTDPTEAGRTDTP
+581 LTDPIKAGRTDAP

-607 PGEDIKVI
+607 PENPGEDIKVI
-615 YRLREDAKAT
+615 YRLREDVKAT

-633 DRNSLAQLNATGK
+633 NRNSLAQLNATGK
-646 VHAQINFVD
+646 VYSQINFVD
-655 LDATL
+655 LDTTL
-660 SSLLDSGYV
+660 SNLLDSGYV
-669 VISNSYKPGT
+669 IISNSFKPGT

-686 SFEIQLK
+686 NFEIQLK

-753 DLIATEITN
+753 DLIATEITD

-820 IVFWDET
+820 IIFWDET
-827 SQKQLGTTINIA
+827 SQKQLGTTVNIT

-846 NYQVIDNVLG
+846 NYQVIDKVLG
-856 SIKNYENNGYILV
+856 SIKDYENNGYILV

-891 VITLKHKI
+891 VVTLKHKI

-921 KGQVAASSVT
+921 KGQTAANSVI
-931 QKVSF
+931 QKVNF

-945 DKVWISDIVWTAEDG
+945 DKVWVSDIVWTAEDG

-973 ISGYSANRLQVES
+973 ISGYGANRLQVES
-986 VLVSGNSDN
+986 VLVSGNSNN

-1010 IQYIDDVTGKVIG
+1010 IQYIDDVTGKIIG
-1023 SDTVNGKVDHIISWN
+1023 SDTVNGKIDHIISWN

-1062 GKDYYYSAEEAKNS
+1062 GKDYYYSAEDAKNS

-1086 IIDPKDPD
+1086 IIDPEDPD
-1094 SPVYGSED
+1094 SPVYESED

-1110 IQYVYANGNA
+1110 IKYVYANGNA
-1120 AAESNKQTVKFTA
+1120 AAESNKQTIKFTA

-1142 KYVVLDENGKVILGD
+1142 KYVVLDENGKVIIGD

-1165 LVWNANVSD
+1165 LAWTAEVAD
-1174 PKFTEVSSPTI
+1174 PKFTEVSSPII
-1185 TGYTPDKANVAGTK
+1185 TGYTPDKASVSGTK
-1199 VTHDMSS
+1199 VTHDLPSK
-1206 NVIVVTYTANDA
+1206 VIVVTYTANDA

-1232 LEAVMLNGKYG
+1232 LEAVTLNGKYG

-1264 VNDDYNG
+1264 VDDGYNG
-1271 GEFGETTK
+1271 GKFGETTK

-1304 NPGGDVKYPTDSGA
+1304 NPGGDVKYPTDSGV

-1327 HYVYADGTTANPSH
+1327 HYVYADGTIANPSH

-1366 GNIKLDADGKPVPG
+1366 GNIKLDTDGKPVPG
-1380 KLNWVATLGNSF
+1380 KLNWMAMLGNSF
-1392 LAVTSPE
+1392 LAVTSPQ

-1447 ELEIATVDGKYNETI
+1447 ELEVATVDGKYNEEI
-1462 NYSTTD
+1462 NYSTAD
-1468 KIKYYEGLGYELVKD
+1468 KIKYYESLGYELVKD
-1483 GYIGGEFGETTKKFY
+1483 GYNGGEFGETTKKFY

-1521 PNDPEGS
+1521 PNDPEGP

-1565 KGSGVIDK
+1565 TGSGVIDK
-1573 VTGQYVVLDENGNIK
+1573 VTGQYVEVDENGNIK
-1588 LDANGKPIP
+1588 LDANGKPVP
-1597 GKLVW
+1597 GKLTWV
-1602 TASDGTTF
+1602 AEDGTTF
-1610 IEVVS
+1610 VEVIS
-1615 PMISG
+1615 PTIAG
-1620 YTSDK
+1620 YTADK
-1625 TVVNAVEGINQD
+1625 TVVNAIEGINQD
-1637 SKNIETKVVYTAN
+1637 SNHLETKVVYTAN
-1650 AAKAEIIYVDETIG
+1650 AAKAEIIYIDETTG
-1664 KELEIATVDGK
+1664 KELETVTVDGK
-1675 YNETINY
+1675 YNEEINY

-1695 YELVKDGYTGGEF
+1695 YELVKDGYE
-1708 GEATKTFY
+1708 
-1716 VTFKHGTVVVNPDN
+1716 
-1730 PGKPD
+1730 
-1735 EPINPDNPDGPKYP
+1735 
-1749 TDSANLNKDV
+1749 
-1759 THTIYYVYADGIVAK
+1759 
-1774 PSHTQTLTF
+1774 
-1783 TGSGVIDKVTGQYVE
+1783 
-1798 VDENGNVKLDENGKP
+1798 
-1813 IPGKLTWTAKD
+1813 
-1824 GTTFIEVISPT
+1824 
-1835 ISGYTPDQPVVNAV
+1835 
-1849 EGINQDSNNL
+1849 QD
-1859 ETKVVYTANA
+1859 
-1869 VKAEIIYVDETTGKA
+1869 
-1884 LETATV
+1884 
-1890 DGKYNESINYSTA
+1890 
-1903 DKIKYYE
+1903 
-1910 SLGYELVKDGY
+1910 
-1921 TGGKFG
+1921 GKFG
-1927 ETTKTFYVIFKH
+1927 LETSRYYVTLKH

-1984 YADGTKAKDDVIQTL
+1984 YADGTKAKDDVVQTL

-2022 KVSDGIKWTAL
+2022 KVSDGIKWAAL

-2063 SDTEDITE
+2063 SDTENITE
-2071 TVVYSKNSEK
+2071 TVVYSKNPEK
-2081 PVEPGKPEEPEKPVE
+2081 PVEPNKPEEPTEPEVPVEPEKPEAPEAPEEPEKPTE
-2096 PGKPEEPEKPVEP
+2096 SETPEESD
-2109 GKPEEPE
+2109 

-2121 GKPEEPEQ
+2121 LKPEA
-2129 PVEPGK
+2129 
-2135 PEEPE
+2135 
-2140 KPVEPDKPEEPES
+2140 
-2153 PVESEQPE
+2153 SEN
-2161 VSEKQPTE
+2161 KPTE
-2169 TTEPDKS
+2169 ATESDKS
-2176 DADTPPD
+2176 DAGTLPD
-2183 NISIDNTAKN
+2183 NISIDTTAKN
-2193 VSTVEHNEPGKVEAA
+2193 VSTVEHKETGKVEAA
-2208 TTNEASL
+2208 TTNEVSL
-2215 PQTGHKHA
+2215 PQTGHKHS

>member
-14 IRPQKPR
+14 IRPQKQR

-54 AQEESV
+54 TQEESI
-60 NVTSNLADSLKENVE
+60 NVTNDVANNLKENVE
-75 NTVSTEEQSE
+75 NTVSVEEQS
-85 ALNAEQ
+85 AVQHVEQ
-91 AKVASIETNNEVENT
+91 AKTASIETNNDVENNET
-106 TIDNNLTAQNTNGGG
+106 TNEISSEVAGNNEFVSSAETSAVEEKAAN
-121 TEATEHLSNSQ
+121 EATTYDAESTKDET
-132 AVEPNLTPSYEQN
+132 VVN
-145 NESKNDSIPSVE
+145 N
-157 EGITNV
+157 TQNV
-163 ENLQTANEEHKAVSV
+163 ENNSLQSTESIATPVVENNATTTVEESTPVTETTPV
-178 ETNNSSEST
+178 ET
-187 EIVATEEVPKTE
+187 
-199 ITDKV
+199 
-204 AETAPVEAETKIENA
+204 ETKVENV

-225 TVVEENNQTTGQT
+225 TVVEENNQTTVQT

-263 GALIGNDKYIYQI
+263 GALIGDDKYIYQI
-276 LNLNNTG
+276 LDLNNTAF
-283 TWNSS
+283 WNSS

-313 DYKNL
+313 DYKNMV
-318 IAEHIIKAGYF
+318 AEHIIKAGYF
-329 KKIEVSDRDFLIV
+329 KKIEVNNRDFLIV

-364 VGSTKIVYG
+364 VGSTKIIYG

-581 LTDPTEAGRTDTP
+581 LTDPTKAGRTDAP

-607 PGEDIKVI
+607 PENPGEDIKVI
-615 YRLREDAKAT
+615 YRLREDVKAT

-633 DRNSLAQLNATGK
+633 NRNSLAQLNATGK
-646 VHAQINFVD
+646 VYSQINFVD
-655 LDATL
+655 LDTTL
-660 SSLLDSGYV
+660 SNLLDSGYV
-669 VISNSYKPGT
+669 IISNSFKPGT

-686 SFEIQLK
+686 NFEIQLK

-732 GYRDKVT
+732 GYCDKVT

-753 DLIATEITN
+753 DLIATEITD

-820 IVFWDET
+820 IIFWDET
-827 SQKQLGTTINIA
+827 SQKQLGTTVNIT

-846 NYQVIDNVLG
+846 NYQVIDKVLG
-856 SIKNYENNGYILV
+856 SIKDYENNGYILV

-891 VITLKHKI
+891 VVKLKHKI

-921 KGQVAASSVT
+921 KGQTAANSVI
-931 QKVSF
+931 QKVNF

-945 DKVWISDIVWTAEDG
+945 DKVWVSDIVWTAEDG

-973 ISGYSANRLQVES
+973 ISGYGANRLQVES
-986 VLVSGNSDN
+986 VLVSGNSNN

-1010 IQYIDDVTGKVIG
+1010 IQYIDDVTGKIIG
-1023 SDTVNGKVDHIISWN
+1023 SDTVNGKIDHIISWN

-1062 GKDYYYSAEEAKNS
+1062 GKDYYYSAEDAKNS

-1110 IQYVYANGNA
+1110 IKYVYANGNA
-1120 AAESNKQTVKFTA
+1120 AAESNKQTIKFTA

-1165 LVWNANVSD
+1165 LAWTAEVAD
-1174 PKFTEVSSPTI
+1174 PKFTEVSSPII
-1185 TGYTPDKANVAGTK
+1185 TGYTPDKASVAGTK
-1199 VTHDMSS
+1199 VTHDLPSK
-1206 NVIVVTYTANDA
+1206 VIVVTYTANDA
-1218 DAKVIFVDKTTGKE
+1218 DAKVVFVDKTTGKE
-1232 LEAVMLNGKYG
+1232 LEAVTLNGKYG

-1264 VNDDYNG
+1264 VDDGYNG
-1271 GEFGETTK
+1271 GKFGETTK

-1304 NPGGDVKYPTDSGA
+1304 NPGGDVKYPTDSGV

-1327 HYVYADGTTANPSH
+1327 HYVYADGTIANPSH

-1366 GNIKLDADGKPVPG
+1366 GNIKLDTDGKPVPG
-1380 KLNWVATLGNSF
+1380 KLNWMAMLGNSF
-1392 LAVTSPE
+1392 LAVTSPQ

-1447 ELEIATVDGKYNETI
+1447 ELEVATVDGKYNEEI
-1462 NYSTTD
+1462 NYSTAD
-1468 KIKYYEGLGYELVKD
+1468 KIKYYESLGYELVKD
-1483 GYIGGEFGETTKKFY
+1483 GYNGGEFGETTKKFY

-1521 PNDPEGS
+1521 PNDPEGP

-1565 KGSGVIDK
+1565 TGSGVIDK
-1573 VTGQYVVLDENGNIK
+1573 VTGQYVEVDENGNIK
-1588 LDANGKPIP
+1588 LDANGKPVP
-1597 GKLVW
+1597 GKLTWV
-1602 TASDGTTF
+1602 AEDGTTF
-1610 IEVVS
+1610 VEVIS
-1615 PMISG
+1615 PTIAG
-1620 YTSDK
+1620 YTADK
-1625 TVVNAVEGINQD
+1625 TVVNAIEGINQD
-1637 SKNIETKVVYTAN
+1637 SNHLETKVVYTAN
-1650 AAKAEIIYVDETIG
+1650 AAKAEIIYIDETTG
-1664 KELEIATVDGK
+1664 KELETVTVDGK
-1675 YNETINY
+1675 YNEEINY

-1695 YELVKDGYTGGEF
+1695 YELVKDGY
-1708 GEATKTFY
+1708 
-1716 VTFKHGTVVVNPDN
+1716 
-1730 PGKPD
+1730 
-1735 EPINPDNPDGPKYP
+1735 
-1749 TDSANLNKDV
+1749 
-1759 THTIYYVYADGIVAK
+1759 
-1774 PSHTQTLTF
+1774 
-1783 TGSGVIDKVTGQYVE
+1783 
-1798 VDENGNVKLDENGKP
+1798 
-1813 IPGKLTWTAKD
+1813 
-1824 GTTFIEVISPT
+1824 
-1835 ISGYTPDQPVVNAV
+1835 DQ
-1849 EGINQDSNNL
+1849 D
-1859 ETKVVYTANA
+1859 
-1869 VKAEIIYVDETTGKA
+1869 
-1884 LETATV
+1884 
-1890 DGKYNESINYSTA
+1890 
-1903 DKIKYYE
+1903 
-1910 SLGYELVKDGY
+1910 
-1921 TGGKFG
+1921 GKFG
-1927 ETTKTFYVIFKH
+1927 LETSRYYVTLKH

-1971 ALDKTITRTIKYV
+1971 TLDKTITRTIKYV
-1984 YADGTKAKDDVIQTL
+1984 YADGTKAKDDVVQTL

-2022 KVSDGIKWTAL
+2022 KVSDGIKWAAL

-2096 PGKPEEPEKPVEP
+2096 PNKPEEPEKPTESET
-2109 GKPEEPE
+2109 PEESD
-2116 QPVEP
+2116 QPVESL
-2121 GKPEEPEQ
+2121 K
-2129 PVEPGK
+2129 
-2135 PEEPE
+2135 
-2140 KPVEPDKPEEPES
+2140 
-2153 PVESEQPE
+2153 PE
-2161 VSEKQPTE
+2161 VSEKQSTE

-2176 DADTPPD
+2176 DADTLPD

-2193 VSTVEHNEPGKVEAA
+2193 VSTVEHNEPGNVEAA

>member
-132 AVEPNLTPSYEQN
+132 SVELNLTPSYEQN

-157 EGITNV
+157 EGTTNV
-163 ENLQTANEEHKAVSV
+163 ENLQTANEEYKAVSV

-532 FTHNNF
+532 FTHKNF

-581 LTDPTEAGRTDTP
+581 LTDPTEAGRTEAP

-607 PGEDIKVI
+607 PENPGEDIKVV

-646 VHAQINFVD
+646 VYSQINFVD
-655 LDATL
+655 LNTTL
-660 SSLLDSGYV
+660 ASLIDGGYV
-669 VISNSYKPGT
+669 VISNNYRPGT

-686 SFEIQLK
+686 NFEIQLK

-973 ISGYSANRLQVES
+973 ISGYGANRLQVES

-1062 GKDYYYSAEEAKNS
+1062 GKDYYYSAEEAKNR

-1199 VTHDMSS
+1199 VTHDMPS

-1243 DVINYSTADKIKY
+1243 DIINYSTADKIKY

-1264 VNDDYNG
+1264 VSDGYNG

-1431 NAAKAEIVYV
+1431 NSAKAEIVYV

-1462 NYSTTD
+1462 NYSTAD
-1468 KIKYYEGLGYELVKD
+1468 KIKYYESLGYELVKD
-1483 GYIGGEFGETTKKFY
+1483 GYTGGEYGETIKKFY

-1521 PNDPEGS
+1521 PDDPNGS
-1528 KYPTDSANL
+1528 KYPSDSANL

-1597 GKLVW
+1597 
-1602 TASDGTTF
+1602 
-1610 IEVVS
+1610 
-1615 PMISG
+1615 
-1620 YTSDK
+1620 DK

-1650 AAKAEIIYVDETIG
+1650 VAKAEIIYVDETTG
-1664 KELEIATVDGK
+1664 KELEVDTVDGK

-1708 GEATKTFY
+1708 GEATETFY

-1759 THTIYYVYADGIVAK
+1759 THTIYYVYADGTVAK

-1849 EGINQDSNNL
+1849 EGINQDSKNI

-1869 VKAEIIYVDETTGKA
+1869 AKAEIIYVDETTGKA

-1927 ETTKTFYVIFKH
+1927 ETTKIFYVIFKH

-1984 YADGTKAKDDVIQTL
+1984 YADGTKAKDDVVQTL

-2096 PGKPEEPEKPVEP
+2096 PGKPEEPE
-2109 GKPEEPE
+2109 

-2135 PEEPE
+2135 PEEP
-2140 KPVEPDKPEEPES
+2140 VEPDKPEEPEA

-2176 DADTPPD
+2176 DADTLPD

>member
-91 AKVASIETNNEVENT
+91 TKVASIETNNEVENT

-132 AVEPNLTPSYEQN
+132 SVEPNLTPSYEQN
-145 NESKNDSIPSVE
+145 NESKNDSISSIE
-157 EGITNV
+157 EGTTNV

-283 TWNSS
+283 IWNSS
-288 NKKLI
+288 NRKLI

-607 PGEDIKVI
+607 PENPGEDIKVI

-686 SFEIQLK
+686 NFEIQLK
-693 HVLEAVNESQTVQK
+693 HVLEVVNESQTVQK

-827 SQKQLGTTINIA
+827 SRKQLGTTINIA

-973 ISGYSANRLQVES
+973 ISGYGANRLQVES

-1062 GKDYYYSAEEAKNS
+1062 GKDYYYSAEEAKNR

-1199 VTHDMSS
+1199 VTHDMPS

-1232 LEAVMLNGKYG
+1232 LEDVMLNGKYG
-1243 DVINYSTADKIKY
+1243 DIINYSTADKIKY

-1264 VNDDYNG
+1264 VSDGYNG
-1271 GEFGETTK
+1271 GKFGETTK

-1292 HPENPGKPGENI
+1292 HPENPGENI

-1431 NAAKAEIVYV
+1431 NSAKAEIVYV

-1462 NYSTTD
+1462 NYSTAD
-1468 KIKYYEGLGYELVKD
+1468 KIKYYESLGYELVKD
-1483 GYIGGEFGETTKKFY
+1483 GYTGGEYGETIKKFY

-1521 PNDPEGS
+1521 PDDPNGS
-1528 KYPTDSANL
+1528 KYPSDSANL

-1620 YTSDK
+1620 YTPDK

-1650 AAKAEIIYVDETIG
+1650 VAKAEIIYVDETTG
-1664 KELEIATVDGK
+1664 KELEVDTVDGK

-1708 GEATKTFY
+1708 GEATETFY

-1759 THTIYYVYADGIVAK
+1759 THTIYYVYADGTVAK

-1849 EGINQDSNNL
+1849 EGINQDSKNI

-1869 VKAEIIYVDETTGKA
+1869 AKAEIIYVDETTGKA

-1927 ETTKTFYVIFKH
+1927 ETTKIFYVIFKH

-1984 YADGTKAKDDVIQTL
+1984 YADGTKAKDDVVQTL

-2081 PVEPGKPEEPEKPVE
+2081 PIE

-2121 GKPEEPEQ
+2121 GKPEEP
-2129 PVEPGK
+2129 
-2135 PEEPE
+2135 
-2140 KPVEPDKPEEPES
+2140 VEPDKPEEPEA

-2176 DADTPPD
+2176 DADTLPD

>member
-14 IRPQKPR
+14 IRPQKQR

-54 AQEESV
+54 TQEESI
-60 NVTSNLADSLKENVE
+60 NVTNDVANNLKENVE
-75 NTVSTEEQSE
+75 NTVSVEEQS
-85 ALNAEQ
+85 AVQHVEQ
-91 AKVASIETNNEVENT
+91 AKTASIETNNDVENNET
-106 TIDNNLTAQNTNGGG
+106 TNEISSEVAGNNEFVSSAETSAVEEKAAN
-121 TEATEHLSNSQ
+121 EATTYDAESTKDET
-132 AVEPNLTPSYEQN
+132 VVN
-145 NESKNDSIPSVE
+145 N
-157 EGITNV
+157 TQNV
-163 ENLQTANEEHKAVSV
+163 ENNSLQSTESIATPVVENNATTTVEESTPVTETTPV
-178 ETNNSSEST
+178 ET
-187 EIVATEEVPKTE
+187 
-199 ITDKV
+199 
-204 AETAPVEAETKIENA
+204 ETKVENV

-225 TVVEENNQTTGQT
+225 TVVEENNQTTVQT

-263 GALIGNDKYIYQI
+263 GALIGDDKYIYQI
-276 LNLNNTG
+276 LDLNNTAF
-283 TWNSS
+283 WNSS

-313 DYKNL
+313 DYKNMV
-318 IAEHIIKAGYF
+318 AEHIIKAGYF
-329 KKIEVSDRDFLIV
+329 KKIEVNNRDFLIV

-364 VGSTKIVYG
+364 VGSTKIIYG

-581 LTDPTEAGRTDTP
+581 LTDPTKAGRTDAP

-607 PGEDIKVI
+607 PENPGEDIKVI
-615 YRLREDAKAT
+615 YRLREDVKAT

-633 DRNSLAQLNATGK
+633 NRNSLAQLNATGK
-646 VHAQINFVD
+646 VYSQINFVD
-655 LDATL
+655 LDTTL
-660 SSLLDSGYV
+660 SNLLDSGYV
-669 VISNSYKPGT
+669 IISNSFKPGT

-686 SFEIQLK
+686 NFEIQLK

-732 GYRDKVT
+732 GYCDKVT

-753 DLIATEITN
+753 DLIATEITD

-820 IVFWDET
+820 IIFWDET
-827 SQKQLGTTINIA
+827 SQKQLGTTVNIT

-846 NYQVIDNVLG
+846 NYQVIDKVLG
-856 SIKNYENNGYILV
+856 SIKDYENNGYILV

-891 VITLKHKI
+891 VVKLKHKI

-921 KGQVAASSVT
+921 KGQTAANSVI
-931 QKVSF
+931 QKVNF

-945 DKVWISDIVWTAEDG
+945 DKVWVSDIVWTAEDG

-973 ISGYSANRLQVES
+973 ISGYGANRLQVES
-986 VLVSGNSDN
+986 VLVSGNSNN

-1010 IQYIDDVTGKVIG
+1010 IQYIDDVTGKIIG
-1023 SDTVNGKVDHIISWN
+1023 SDTVNGKIDHIISWN

-1062 GKDYYYSAEEAKNS
+1062 GKDYYYSAEDAKNS

-1110 IQYVYANGNA
+1110 IKYVYANGNA
-1120 AAESNKQTVKFTA
+1120 AAESNKQTIKFTA

-1142 KYVVLDENGKVILGD
+1142 K
-1157 DGEPIEGK
+1157 
-1165 LVWNANVSD
+1165 
-1174 PKFTEVSSPTI
+1174 
-1185 TGYTPDKANVAGTK
+1185 
-1199 VTHDMSS
+1199 
-1206 NVIVVTYTANDA
+1206 
-1218 DAKVIFVDKTTGKE
+1218 E
-1232 LEAVMLNGKYG
+1232 LEAVTLNGKYG

-1264 VNDDYNG
+1264 VDDGYNG
-1271 GEFGETTK
+1271 GKFGETTK

-1304 NPGGDVKYPTDSGA
+1304 NPGGDVKYPTDSGV

-1327 HYVYADGTTANPSH
+1327 HYVYADGTIANPSH

-1366 GNIKLDADGKPVPG
+1366 GNIKLDTDGKPVPG
-1380 KLNWVATLGNSF
+1380 KLNWMAMLGNSF
-1392 LAVTSPE
+1392 LAVTSPQ

-1447 ELEIATVDGKYNETI
+1447 ELEVATVDGKYNEEI
-1462 NYSTTD
+1462 NYSTAD
-1468 KIKYYEGLGYELVKD
+1468 KIKYYESLGYELVKD
-1483 GYIGGEFGETTKKFY
+1483 GYNGGEFGETTKKFY

-1521 PNDPEGS
+1521 PNDPEGP

-1565 KGSGVIDK
+1565 TGSGVIDK
-1573 VTGQYVVLDENGNIK
+1573 VTGQYVEVDENGNIK
-1588 LDANGKPIP
+1588 LDANGKPVP
-1597 GKLVW
+1597 GKLTWV
-1602 TASDGTTF
+1602 AEDGTTF
-1610 IEVVS
+1610 VEVIS
-1615 PMISG
+1615 PTIAG
-1620 YTSDK
+1620 YTADK
-1625 TVVNAVEGINQD
+1625 TVVNAIEGINQD
-1637 SKNIETKVVYTAN
+1637 SNHLETKVVYTAN
-1650 AAKAEIIYVDETIG
+1650 AAKAEIIYIDETTG
-1664 KELEIATVDGK
+1664 KELETVTVDGK
-1675 YNETINY
+1675 YNEEINY

-1695 YELVKDGYTGGEF
+1695 YELVKDGY
-1708 GEATKTFY
+1708 
-1716 VTFKHGTVVVNPDN
+1716 
-1730 PGKPD
+1730 
-1735 EPINPDNPDGPKYP
+1735 
-1749 TDSANLNKDV
+1749 
-1759 THTIYYVYADGIVAK
+1759 
-1774 PSHTQTLTF
+1774 
-1783 TGSGVIDKVTGQYVE
+1783 
-1798 VDENGNVKLDENGKP
+1798 
-1813 IPGKLTWTAKD
+1813 
-1824 GTTFIEVISPT
+1824 
-1835 ISGYTPDQPVVNAV
+1835 DQ
-1849 EGINQDSNNL
+1849 D
-1859 ETKVVYTANA
+1859 
-1869 VKAEIIYVDETTGKA
+1869 
-1884 LETATV
+1884 
-1890 DGKYNESINYSTA
+1890 
-1903 DKIKYYE
+1903 
-1910 SLGYELVKDGY
+1910 
-1921 TGGKFG
+1921 GKFG
-1927 ETTKTFYVIFKH
+1927 LETSRYYVTLKH

-1971 ALDKTITRTIKYV
+1971 TLDKTITRTIKYV
-1984 YADGTKAKDDVIQTL
+1984 YADGTKAKDDVVQTL

-2096 PGKPEEPEKPVEP
+2096 PNKPEEPTEPEVPVEPEKPEAPEAPEEPEKPTESET
-2109 GKPEEPE
+2109 PEESD
-2116 QPVEP
+2116 QPVESL
-2121 GKPEEPEQ
+2121 K
-2129 PVEPGK
+2129 
-2135 PEEPE
+2135 
-2140 KPVEPDKPEEPES
+2140 
-2153 PVESEQPE
+2153 PE
-2161 VSEKQPTE
+2161 VSEKQSTE

-2176 DADTPPD
+2176 DADTLPD

-2193 VSTVEHNEPGKVEAA
+2193 VSTVEHNEPGNVEAA

>member
-132 AVEPNLTPSYEQN
+132 SVELNLTPSYEQN

-157 EGITNV
+157 EGTTNV
-163 ENLQTANEEHKAVSV
+163 ENLQTANEEYKAVSV

-532 FTHNNF
+532 FTHKNF

-581 LTDPTEAGRTDTP
+581 LTDPTEAGRTEAP

-607 PGEDIKVI
+607 PENPGEDIKVV

-646 VHAQINFVD
+646 VYSQINFVD
-655 LDATL
+655 LNTTL
-660 SSLLDSGYV
+660 ASLIDGGYV
-669 VISNSYKPGT
+669 VISNNYRPGT

-686 SFEIQLK
+686 NFEIQLK

-856 SIKNYENNGYILV
+856 SIKNYENNGY
-869 NNPLGYTTVFGDA
+869 
-882 DYNPGCNDY
+882 
-891 VITLKHKI
+891 
-899 AENSQTKEVN
+899 
-909 RVITYVYADGPN
+909 
-921 KGQVAASSVT
+921 
-931 QKVSF
+931 
-936 IGKGQYDFV
+936 
-945 DKVWISDIVWTAEDG
+945 
-960 NANYTFAQVNSPK
+960 
-973 ISGYSANRLQVES
+973 
-986 VLVSGNSDN
+986 
-995 ITEEVLYYANQQTAQ
+995 
-1010 IQYIDDVTGKVIG
+1010 
-1023 SDTVNGKVDHIISWN
+1023 
-1038 LNPEATLKMFE
+1038 
-1049 NNGYKLVSSDYEF
+1049 KLVSSDYEF
-1062 GKDYYYSAEEAKNS
+1062 GKDYYYSAEEAKNR

-1199 VTHDMSS
+1199 VTHDMPS

-1243 DVINYSTADKIKY
+1243 DIINYSTADKIKY

-1264 VNDDYNG
+1264 VSDGYNG

-1431 NAAKAEIVYV
+1431 NSAKAEIVYV

-1462 NYSTTD
+1462 NYSTAD
-1468 KIKYYEGLGYELVKD
+1468 KIKYYESLGYELVKD
-1483 GYIGGEFGETTKKFY
+1483 GYTGGEYGETIKKFY

-1521 PNDPEGS
+1521 PDDPNGS
-1528 KYPTDSANL
+1528 KYPSDSANL

-1620 YTSDK
+1620 YTPDK

-1650 AAKAEIIYVDETIG
+1650 VAKAEIIYVDETTG
-1664 KELEIATVDGK
+1664 KELEVDTVDGK

-1708 GEATKTFY
+1708 GEATETFY

-1759 THTIYYVYADGIVAK
+1759 THTIYYVYADGTVAK

-1849 EGINQDSNNL
+1849 EGINQDSKNI

-1869 VKAEIIYVDETTGKA
+1869 AKAEIIYVDETTGKA

-1927 ETTKTFYVIFKH
+1927 ETTKIFYVIFKH

-1984 YADGTKAKDDVIQTL
+1984 YADGTKAKDDVVQTL

-2096 PGKPEEPEKPVEP
+2096 PGKPEEPE
-2109 GKPEEPE
+2109 

-2135 PEEPE
+2135 PEEP
-2140 KPVEPDKPEEPES
+2140 VEPDKPEEPEA

-2176 DADTPPD
+2176 DADTLPD

>member
-14 IRPQKPR
+14 IRPQKQR

-54 AQEESV
+54 TQEESI
-60 NVTSNLADSLKENVE
+60 NVTNDVANNLKENVE
-75 NTVSTEEQSE
+75 NTVSVEEQS
-85 ALNAEQ
+85 AVQHVEQ
-91 AKVASIETNNEVENT
+91 AKTASIETNNDVENNET
-106 TIDNNLTAQNTNGGG
+106 TNEISSEVAGNNEFVSSAETSAVEEKAAN
-121 TEATEHLSNSQ
+121 EATTYDAESTKDET
-132 AVEPNLTPSYEQN
+132 VVN
-145 NESKNDSIPSVE
+145 N
-157 EGITNV
+157 TQNV
-163 ENLQTANEEHKAVSV
+163 ENNSLQSTESIATPVVENNATTTVEESTPVTETTPV
-178 ETNNSSEST
+178 ET
-187 EIVATEEVPKTE
+187 
-199 ITDKV
+199 
-204 AETAPVEAETKIENA
+204 ETKVENV

-225 TVVEENNQTTGQT
+225 TVVEENNQTTVQT

-263 GALIGNDKYIYQI
+263 GALIGDDKYIYQI
-276 LNLNNTG
+276 LDLNNTAF
-283 TWNSS
+283 WNSS

-313 DYKNL
+313 DYKNMV
-318 IAEHIIKAGYF
+318 AEHIIKAGYF
-329 KKIEVSDRDFLIV
+329 KKIEVNNRDFLIV

-364 VGSTKIVYG
+364 VGSTKIIYG

-581 LTDPTEAGRTDTP
+581 LTDPTKAGRTDAP

-607 PGEDIKVI
+607 PENPGEDIKVI
-615 YRLREDAKAT
+615 YRLREDVKAT

-633 DRNSLAQLNATGK
+633 NRNSLAQLNATGK
-646 VHAQINFVD
+646 VYSQINFVD
-655 LDATL
+655 LDTTL
-660 SSLLDSGYV
+660 SNLLDSGYV
-669 VISNSYKPGT
+669 IISNSFKPGT

-686 SFEIQLK
+686 NFEIQLK

-732 GYRDKVT
+732 GYCDKVT

-753 DLIATEITN
+753 DLIATEITD

-820 IVFWDET
+820 IIFWDET
-827 SQKQLGTTINIA
+827 SQKQLGTTVNIT

-846 NYQVIDNVLG
+846 NYQVIDKVLG
-856 SIKNYENNGYILV
+856 SIKDYENNGYILV

-891 VITLKHKI
+891 VVKLKHKI

-921 KGQVAASSVT
+921 KGQTAANSVI
-931 QKVSF
+931 QKVNF

-945 DKVWISDIVWTAEDG
+945 DKVWVSDIVWTAEDG

-973 ISGYSANRLQVES
+973 ISGYGANRLQVES
-986 VLVSGNSDN
+986 VLVSGNSNN

-1010 IQYIDDVTGKVIG
+1010 IQYIDDVTGKIIG
-1023 SDTVNGKVDHIISWN
+1023 SDTVNGKIDHIISWN

-1062 GKDYYYSAEEAKNS
+1062 GKDYYYSAEDAKNS

-1110 IQYVYANGNA
+1110 IKYVYANGNA
-1120 AAESNKQTVKFTA
+1120 AAESNKQTIKFTA

-1165 LVWNANVSD
+1165 LAWTAEVAD
-1174 PKFTEVSSPTI
+1174 PKFTEVSSPII
-1185 TGYTPDKANVAGTK
+1185 TGYTPDKASVAGTK
-1199 VTHDMSS
+1199 VTHDLPSK
-1206 NVIVVTYTANDA
+1206 VIVVTYTANDA
-1218 DAKVIFVDKTTGKE
+1218 DAKVVFVDKTTGKE
-1232 LEAVMLNGKYG
+1232 LEAVTLNGKYG

-1264 VNDDYNG
+1264 VDDGYNG
-1271 GEFGETTK
+1271 GKFGETTK

-1304 NPGGDVKYPTDSGA
+1304 NPGGDVKYPTDSGV

-1327 HYVYADGTTANPSH
+1327 HYVYADGTIANPSH

-1366 GNIKLDADGKPVPG
+1366 GNIKLDTDGKPVPG
-1380 KLNWVATLGNSF
+1380 KLNWMAMLGNSF
-1392 LAVTSPE
+1392 LAVTSPQ

-1447 ELEIATVDGKYNETI
+1447 ELEVATVDGKYNEEI
-1462 NYSTTD
+1462 NYSTAD
-1468 KIKYYEGLGYELVKD
+1468 KIKYYESLGYELVKD
-1483 GYIGGEFGETTKKFY
+1483 GYNGGEFGETTKKFY

-1521 PNDPEGS
+1521 PNDPEGP

-1565 KGSGVIDK
+1565 TGSGVIDK
-1573 VTGQYVVLDENGNIK
+1573 VTGQYVEVDENGNIK
-1588 LDANGKPIP
+1588 LDANGKPVP
-1597 GKLVW
+1597 GKLTWV
-1602 TASDGTTF
+1602 AEDGTTF
-1610 IEVVS
+1610 VEVIS
-1615 PMISG
+1615 PTIAG
-1620 YTSDK
+1620 YTADK
-1625 TVVNAVEGINQD
+1625 TVVNAIEGINQD
-1637 SKNIETKVVYTAN
+1637 SNHLETKVVYTAN
-1650 AAKAEIIYVDETIG
+1650 AAKAEIIYIDETTG
-1664 KELEIATVDGK
+1664 KELETVTVDGK
-1675 YNETINY
+1675 YNEEINY

-1695 YELVKDGYTGGEF
+1695 YELVKDGY
-1708 GEATKTFY
+1708 
-1716 VTFKHGTVVVNPDN
+1716 
-1730 PGKPD
+1730 
-1735 EPINPDNPDGPKYP
+1735 
-1749 TDSANLNKDV
+1749 
-1759 THTIYYVYADGIVAK
+1759 
-1774 PSHTQTLTF
+1774 
-1783 TGSGVIDKVTGQYVE
+1783 
-1798 VDENGNVKLDENGKP
+1798 
-1813 IPGKLTWTAKD
+1813 
-1824 GTTFIEVISPT
+1824 
-1835 ISGYTPDQPVVNAV
+1835 DQ
-1849 EGINQDSNNL
+1849 D
-1859 ETKVVYTANA
+1859 
-1869 VKAEIIYVDETTGKA
+1869 
-1884 LETATV
+1884 
-1890 DGKYNESINYSTA
+1890 
-1903 DKIKYYE
+1903 
-1910 SLGYELVKDGY
+1910 
-1921 TGGKFG
+1921 GKFG
-1927 ETTKTFYVIFKH
+1927 LETSRYYVTLKH

-1971 ALDKTITRTIKYV
+1971 TLDKTITRTIKYV
-1984 YADGTKAKDDVIQTL
+1984 YADGTKAKDDVVQTL

-2096 PGKPEEPEKPVEP
+2096 PNKPEEPTEPEVPVEPEKPEAPEAPEEPEKPTESET
-2109 GKPEEPE
+2109 PEESD
-2116 QPVEP
+2116 QPVESL
-2121 GKPEEPEQ
+2121 K
-2129 PVEPGK
+2129 
-2135 PEEPE
+2135 
-2140 KPVEPDKPEEPES
+2140 
-2153 PVESEQPE
+2153 PE
-2161 VSEKQPTE
+2161 VSEKQSTE

-2176 DADTPPD
+2176 DADTLPD

-2193 VSTVEHNEPGKVEAA
+2193 VSTVEHNEPGNVEAA

-2238 LGLAGTRKR
+2238 LGLAGTRNR

>member
-14 IRPQKPR
+14 IRPQKQR

-54 AQEESV
+54 TQEESI
-60 NVTSNLADSLKENVE
+60 NVTNDVANNLKENVE
-75 NTVSTEEQSE
+75 NTVSVEEQS
-85 ALNAEQ
+85 AVQHVEQ
-91 AKVASIETNNEVENT
+91 VKTASIETNNDVENNET
-106 TIDNNLTAQNTNGGG
+106 TNETSSEVAGNNEFVSSAETSAVEEKAAN
-121 TEATEHLSNSQ
+121 EATTYDAESTKDET
-132 AVEPNLTPSYEQN
+132 VVN
-145 NESKNDSIPSVE
+145 N
-157 EGITNV
+157 TQNV
-163 ENLQTANEEHKAVSV
+163 ENNSLQSTESIATPVVENNATTTVEESTPVTETTPV
-178 ETNNSSEST
+178 ET
-187 EIVATEEVPKTE
+187 
-199 ITDKV
+199 
-204 AETAPVEAETKIENA
+204 ETKVENV

-225 TVVEENNQTTGQT
+225 TVVEENNQTTVQT

-263 GALIGNDKYIYQI
+263 GALIGDDKYIYQI
-276 LNLNNTG
+276 LDLNNTAF
-283 TWNSS
+283 WNSS

-313 DYKNL
+313 DYKNM

-329 KKIEVSDRDFLIV
+329 KKIEVNNRDFLIV

-417 YPNVSVSGWTGQEF
+417 YPNVSV
-431 VIDNVDQYKQLIDG
+431 
-445 FYLDGS
+445 
-451 NIPSGSFTGTIS
+451 
-463 QFGDGSYYK
+463 
-472 KVYYSSG
+472 SG

-581 LTDPTEAGRTDTP
+581 LTDPTKAGRTDAP
-594 IIAGYIADIEYVI
+594 IIAGYIADIEYI
-607 PGEDIKVI
+607 IPENPGEDIKVI
-615 YRLREDAKAT
+615 YRLREDVKAT

-633 DRNSLAQLNATGK
+633 NRNSLAQLSATGK
-646 VHAQINFVD
+646 VYSQINFVD
-655 LDATL
+655 LDTTL
-660 SSLLDSGYV
+660 SNLLDSGYV
-669 VISNSYKPGT
+669 IISNSFKPGT

-686 SFEIQLK
+686 NFEIQLK

-753 DLIATEITN
+753 DLIATEITD

-793 STADKVEQNEKLK
+793 STADKVEQHEKLK

-820 IVFWDET
+820 IIFWDET

-856 SIKNYENNGYILV
+856 SIKDYENNGYILV

-891 VITLKHKI
+891 VVTLKHKI
-899 AENSQTKEVN
+899 SENSQTKEVN

-921 KGQVAASSVT
+921 KGQTAANSVI
-931 QKVSF
+931 QKVNF

-945 DKVWISDIVWTAEDG
+945 DKVWVSDIVWTAEDG

-973 ISGYSANRLQVES
+973 ISGYGANRLQVES
-986 VLVSGNSDN
+986 VLVSGNSNN
-995 ITEEVLYYANQQTAQ
+995 ITEEVLYYASQQTAQ
-1010 IQYIDDVTGKVIG
+1010 IQYIDDVTGKIIG

-1062 GKDYYYSAEEAKNS
+1062 GKDYYYSAEDAKNS

-1086 IIDPKDPD
+1086 IIDPKAPD

-1110 IQYVYANGNA
+1110 IKYVYANGNV
-1120 AAESNKQTVKFTA
+1120 AAESNKQTIKFTA

-1165 LVWNANVSD
+1165 LAWTAEVAD
-1174 PKFTEVSSPTI
+1174 PKFTEVNSPII
-1185 TGYTPDKANVAGTK
+1185 TGYTPDKASVAGTK
-1199 VTHDMSS
+1199 VTHDLPSK
-1206 NVIVVTYTANDA
+1206 VIVVTYTANDA

-1232 LEAVMLNGKYG
+1232 LEAVTLNGKYG

-1264 VNDDYNG
+1264 VDDGYNG
-1271 GEFGETTK
+1271 GKFGETTK

-1292 HPENPGKPGENI
+1292 HPENPGKP
-1304 NPGGDVKYPTDSGA
+1304 
-1318 LNKDVTHTV
+1318 
-1327 HYVYADGTTANPSH
+1327 
-1341 TQTITFTGSG
+1341 
-1351 HINKV
+1351 
-1356 TGEYVEVDED
+1356 
-1366 GNIKLDADGKPVPG
+1366 
-1380 KLNWVATLGNSF
+1380 
-1392 LAVTSPE
+1392 
-1399 ITGHTPSHV
+1399 
-1408 QIDGV
+1408 
-1413 ENVAH
+1413 
-1418 DSENYVHTVTYTA
+1418 
-1431 NAAKAEIVYV
+1431 
-1441 DETTGK
+1441 
-1447 ELEIATVDGKYNETI
+1447 
-1462 NYSTTD
+1462 
-1468 KIKYYEGLGYELVKD
+1468 
-1483 GYIGGEFGETTKKFY
+1483 
-1498 VTFKHGTVVV
+1498 
-1508 NPENP
+1508 
-1513 GKPDEPIN
+1513 DEPIN
-1521 PNDPEGS
+1521 PNDPEGP

-1565 KGSGVIDK
+1565 TGSGVIDK
-1573 VTGQYVVLDENGNIK
+1573 VTGQYVEVDENGNIK
-1588 LDANGKPIP
+1588 LDANGKPVP
-1597 GKLVW
+1597 GKLTWV
-1602 TASDGTTF
+1602 AKDGTTF
-1610 IEVVS
+1610 VEVIS
-1615 PMISG
+1615 PTIAG
-1620 YTSDK
+1620 YTADK
-1625 TVVNAVEGINQD
+1625 TVVNAIEGINQD
-1637 SKNIETKVVYTAN
+1637 SNHLETKVVYTAN
-1650 AAKAEIIYVDETIG
+1650 AAKAEIIYIDETTG
-1664 KELEIATVDGK
+1664 KELETVTVDGK
-1675 YNETINY
+1675 YNEEINY

-1695 YELVKDGYTGGEF
+1695 YELVKDGY
-1708 GEATKTFY
+1708 
-1716 VTFKHGTVVVNPDN
+1716 
-1730 PGKPD
+1730 
-1735 EPINPDNPDGPKYP
+1735 
-1749 TDSANLNKDV
+1749 
-1759 THTIYYVYADGIVAK
+1759 
-1774 PSHTQTLTF
+1774 
-1783 TGSGVIDKVTGQYVE
+1783 
-1798 VDENGNVKLDENGKP
+1798 
-1813 IPGKLTWTAKD
+1813 
-1824 GTTFIEVISPT
+1824 
-1835 ISGYTPDQPVVNAV
+1835 DQ
-1849 EGINQDSNNL
+1849 D
-1859 ETKVVYTANA
+1859 
-1869 VKAEIIYVDETTGKA
+1869 
-1884 LETATV
+1884 
-1890 DGKYNESINYSTA
+1890 
-1903 DKIKYYE
+1903 
-1910 SLGYELVKDGY
+1910 
-1921 TGGKFG
+1921 GKFG
-1927 ETTKTFYVIFKH
+1927 LETSRYYVTLKH

-1984 YADGTKAKDDVIQTL
+1984 YADGTKAKDDVVQTL

-2022 KVSDGIKWTAL
+2022 KVSDGIKWAAL

-2063 SDTEDITE
+2063 SDTENITE
-2071 TVVYSKNSEK
+2071 TVVYSKNPEK
-2081 PVEPGKPEEPEKPVE
+2081 PVEPNKPEEPTEPEVPVEPEKPEAPEAPEEPEKPTE
-2096 PGKPEEPEKPVEP
+2096 SETPEESD
-2109 GKPEEPE
+2109 

-2121 GKPEEPEQ
+2121 LKPEA
-2129 PVEPGK
+2129 
-2135 PEEPE
+2135 
-2140 KPVEPDKPEEPES
+2140 
-2153 PVESEQPE
+2153 SEN
-2161 VSEKQPTE
+2161 KPTE
-2169 TTEPDKS
+2169 ATESDKS
-2176 DADTPPD
+2176 DAGTLPD
-2183 NISIDNTAKN
+2183 NISINTTAKY
-2193 VSTVEHNEPGKVEAA
+2193 VSTVEHKETGKVETA

-2215 PQTGHKHA
+2215 PQTGHKHS

>member
-14 IRPQKPR
+14 IRPQKQR

-54 AQEESV
+54 TQEESI
-60 NVTSNLADSLKENVE
+60 NVTNDVANNLKENVE
-75 NTVSTEEQSE
+75 NTVSVEEQS
-85 ALNAEQ
+85 AVQHVEQ
-91 AKVASIETNNEVENT
+91 AKTASIETNNDVENNET
-106 TIDNNLTAQNTNGGG
+106 TNEISSEVAGNNEFVSSAETSAVEEKAAN
-121 TEATEHLSNSQ
+121 EATTYDAESTKDET
-132 AVEPNLTPSYEQN
+132 VVN
-145 NESKNDSIPSVE
+145 N
-157 EGITNV
+157 TQNV
-163 ENLQTANEEHKAVSV
+163 ENNSLQSTESIATPVVENNATTTVEESTPVTETTPV
-178 ETNNSSEST
+178 ET
-187 EIVATEEVPKTE
+187 
-199 ITDKV
+199 
-204 AETAPVEAETKIENA
+204 ETKVENV

-225 TVVEENNQTTGQT
+225 TVVEENNQTTVQT

-263 GALIGNDKYIYQI
+263 GALIGDDKYIYQI
-276 LNLNNTG
+276 LDLNNTAF
-283 TWNSS
+283 WNSS

-313 DYKNL
+313 DYKNMV
-318 IAEHIIKAGYF
+318 AEHIIKAGYF
-329 KKIEVSDRDFLIV
+329 KKIEVNNRDFLIV

-364 VGSTKIVYG
+364 VGSTKIIYG

-581 LTDPTEAGRTDTP
+581 LTDPIKAGRTDAP

-607 PGEDIKVI
+607 PENPGEDIKVI
-615 YRLREDAKAT
+615 YRLREDVKAT

-633 DRNSLAQLNATGK
+633 NRNSLAQLNATGK
-646 VHAQINFVD
+646 VYSQINFVD
-655 LDATL
+655 LDTTL
-660 SSLLDSGYV
+660 SNLLDSGYV
-669 VISNSYKPGT
+669 IISNSFKPGT

-686 SFEIQLK
+686 NFEIQLK

-753 DLIATEITN
+753 DLIATEITD

-820 IVFWDET
+820 IIFWDET
-827 SQKQLGTTINIA
+827 SQKQLGTTVNIT

-846 NYQVIDNVLG
+846 NYQVIDKVLG
-856 SIKNYENNGYILV
+856 SIKDYENNGYILV

-891 VITLKHKI
+891 VVTLKHKI

-921 KGQVAASSVT
+921 KGQTAANSVI
-931 QKVSF
+931 QKVNF

-945 DKVWISDIVWTAEDG
+945 DKVWVSDIVWTAEDG

-973 ISGYSANRLQVES
+973 ISGYGANRLQVES
-986 VLVSGNSDN
+986 VLVSGNSNN

-1010 IQYIDDVTGKVIG
+1010 IQYIDDVTGKIIG
-1023 SDTVNGKVDHIISWN
+1023 SDTVNGKIDHIISWN

-1062 GKDYYYSAEEAKNS
+1062 GKDYYYSAEDAKNS

-1086 IIDPKDPD
+1086 IIDPEDPD
-1094 SPVYGSED
+1094 SPVYESED

-1110 IQYVYANGNA
+1110 IKYVYANGNA
-1120 AAESNKQTVKFTA
+1120 AAESNKQTIKFTA

-1142 KYVVLDENGKVILGD
+1142 K
-1157 DGEPIEGK
+1157 
-1165 LVWNANVSD
+1165 
-1174 PKFTEVSSPTI
+1174 
-1185 TGYTPDKANVAGTK
+1185 
-1199 VTHDMSS
+1199 
-1206 NVIVVTYTANDA
+1206 
-1218 DAKVIFVDKTTGKE
+1218 E
-1232 LEAVMLNGKYG
+1232 LEAVTLNGKYG

-1264 VNDDYNG
+1264 VDDGYNG
-1271 GEFGETTK
+1271 GKFGETTK

-1304 NPGGDVKYPTDSGA
+1304 NPGGDVKYPTDSGV

-1327 HYVYADGTTANPSH
+1327 HYVYADGTIANPSH

-1366 GNIKLDADGKPVPG
+1366 GNIKLDTDGKPVPG
-1380 KLNWVATLGNSF
+1380 KLNWMAMLGNSF
-1392 LAVTSPE
+1392 LAVTSPQ

-1447 ELEIATVDGKYNETI
+1447 ELEVATVDGKYNEEI
-1462 NYSTTD
+1462 NYSTAD
-1468 KIKYYEGLGYELVKD
+1468 KIKYYESLGYELVKD
-1483 GYIGGEFGETTKKFY
+1483 GYNGGEFGETTKKFY

-1521 PNDPEGS
+1521 PNDPEGP

-1565 KGSGVIDK
+1565 TGSGVIDK
-1573 VTGQYVVLDENGNIK
+1573 VTGQYVEVDENGNIK
-1588 LDANGKPIP
+1588 LDANGKPVP
-1597 GKLVW
+1597 GKLTWV
-1602 TASDGTTF
+1602 AEDGTTF
-1610 IEVVS
+1610 VEVIS
-1615 PMISG
+1615 PTIAG
-1620 YTSDK
+1620 YTADK
-1625 TVVNAVEGINQD
+1625 TVVNAIEGINQD
-1637 SKNIETKVVYTAN
+1637 SNHLETKVVYTAN
-1650 AAKAEIIYVDETIG
+1650 AAKAEIIYIDETTG
-1664 KELEIATVDGK
+1664 KELETVTVDGK
-1675 YNETINY
+1675 YNEEINY

-1695 YELVKDGYTGGEF
+1695 YELVKDGYE
-1708 GEATKTFY
+1708 
-1716 VTFKHGTVVVNPDN
+1716 
-1730 PGKPD
+1730 
-1735 EPINPDNPDGPKYP
+1735 
-1749 TDSANLNKDV
+1749 
-1759 THTIYYVYADGIVAK
+1759 
-1774 PSHTQTLTF
+1774 
-1783 TGSGVIDKVTGQYVE
+1783 
-1798 VDENGNVKLDENGKP
+1798 
-1813 IPGKLTWTAKD
+1813 
-1824 GTTFIEVISPT
+1824 
-1835 ISGYTPDQPVVNAV
+1835 
-1849 EGINQDSNNL
+1849 QD
-1859 ETKVVYTANA
+1859 
-1869 VKAEIIYVDETTGKA
+1869 
-1884 LETATV
+1884 
-1890 DGKYNESINYSTA
+1890 
-1903 DKIKYYE
+1903 
-1910 SLGYELVKDGY
+1910 
-1921 TGGKFG
+1921 GKFG
-1927 ETTKTFYVIFKH
+1927 LETSRYYVTLKH

-1984 YADGTKAKDDVIQTL
+1984 YADGTKAKDDVVQTL

-2022 KVSDGIKWTAL
+2022 KVSDGIKWAAL

-2063 SDTEDITE
+2063 SDTENITE
-2071 TVVYSKNSEK
+2071 TVVYSKNPEK
-2081 PVEPGKPEEPEKPVE
+2081 PVEPNKPEEPTEPEVPVEPEKPEAPEAPEEPEKPTE
-2096 PGKPEEPEKPVEP
+2096 SETPEESD
-2109 GKPEEPE
+2109 

-2121 GKPEEPEQ
+2121 LKPEA
-2129 PVEPGK
+2129 
-2135 PEEPE
+2135 
-2140 KPVEPDKPEEPES
+2140 
-2153 PVESEQPE
+2153 SEN
-2161 VSEKQPTE
+2161 KPTE
-2169 TTEPDKS
+2169 ATESDKS
-2176 DADTPPD
+2176 DAGTLPD
-2183 NISIDNTAKN
+2183 NISIDTTAKN
-2193 VSTVEHNEPGKVEAA
+2193 VSTVEHKETGKVEAA
-2208 TTNEASL
+2208 TTNEVSL
-2215 PQTGHKHA
+2215 PQTGHKHS
-2223 NVGIIGLGLATIASI
+2223 NVGIIG

>member
-132 AVEPNLTPSYEQN
+132 SVELNLTPSYEQN

-157 EGITNV
+157 EGTTNV
-163 ENLQTANEEHKAVSV
+163 ENLQTANEEYKAVSV

-532 FTHNNF
+532 FTHKNF

-581 LTDPTEAGRTDTP
+581 LTDPTEAGRTEAP

-607 PGEDIKVI
+607 PENPGEDIKVV

-646 VHAQINFVD
+646 VYSQINFVD
-655 LDATL
+655 LNTTL
-660 SSLLDSGYV
+660 ASLIDGGYV
-669 VISNSYKPGT
+669 VISNNYRPGT

-686 SFEIQLK
+686 NFEIQLK

-973 ISGYSANRLQVES
+973 ISGYGANRLQVES

-1062 GKDYYYSAEEAKNS
+1062 GKDYYYSAEEAKNR

-1199 VTHDMSS
+1199 VTHDMPS

-1243 DVINYSTADKIKY
+1243 DIINYSTADKIKY

-1264 VNDDYNG
+1264 V
-1271 GEFGETTK
+1271 
-1279 TFYVTFKHGVVHV
+1279 
-1292 HPENPGKPGENI
+1292 
-1304 NPGGDVKYPTDSGA
+1304 
-1318 LNKDVTHTV
+1318 
-1327 HYVYADGTTANPSH
+1327 
-1341 TQTITFTGSG
+1341 
-1351 HINKV
+1351 
-1356 TGEYVEVDED
+1356 
-1366 GNIKLDADGKPVPG
+1366 
-1380 KLNWVATLGNSF
+1380 
-1392 LAVTSPE
+1392 
-1399 ITGHTPSHV
+1399 
-1408 QIDGV
+1408 
-1413 ENVAH
+1413 
-1418 DSENYVHTVTYTA
+1418 
-1431 NAAKAEIVYV
+1431 
-1441 DETTGK
+1441 
-1447 ELEIATVDGKYNETI
+1447 
-1462 NYSTTD
+1462 
-1468 KIKYYEGLGYELVKD
+1468 KD
-1483 GYIGGEFGETTKKFY
+1483 GYTGGEYGETIKKFY

-1521 PNDPEGS
+1521 PDDPNGS
-1528 KYPTDSANL
+1528 KYPSDSANL

-1620 YTSDK
+1620 YTPDK

-1650 AAKAEIIYVDETIG
+1650 VAKAEIIYVDETTG
-1664 KELEIATVDGK
+1664 KELEVATVDGK

-1708 GEATKTFY
+1708 GEATETFY

-1759 THTIYYVYADGIVAK
+1759 THTIYYVYADGTVAK

-1849 EGINQDSNNL
+1849 EGINQDSKNI

-1869 VKAEIIYVDETTGKA
+1869 AKAEIIYVDETTGKA

-1927 ETTKTFYVIFKH
+1927 ETTKIFYVIFKH

-1984 YADGTKAKDDVIQTL
+1984 YADGTKAKDDVVQTL

-2096 PGKPEEPEKPVEP
+2096 PGKPEEPE
-2109 GKPEEPE
+2109 

-2135 PEEPE
+2135 PEEP
-2140 KPVEPDKPEEPES
+2140 VEPDKPEEPEA

-2176 DADTPPD
+2176 DADTLPD

>member
-14 IRPQKPR
+14 IRPQKQR

-54 AQEESV
+54 TQEESI
-60 NVTSNLADSLKENVE
+60 NVTNDVANNLKENVE
-75 NTVSTEEQSE
+75 NTVSVEEQS
-85 ALNAEQ
+85 AVQHVEQ
-91 AKVASIETNNEVENT
+91 AKTASIETNNDVENNET
-106 TIDNNLTAQNTNGGG
+106 TNEISSEVAGNNEFVSSAETSAVEEKAAN
-121 TEATEHLSNSQ
+121 EATTYDAESTKDET
-132 AVEPNLTPSYEQN
+132 VVN
-145 NESKNDSIPSVE
+145 N
-157 EGITNV
+157 TQNV
-163 ENLQTANEEHKAVSV
+163 ENNSLQSTESIATPVVENNATTTVEESTPVTETTPV
-178 ETNNSSEST
+178 ET
-187 EIVATEEVPKTE
+187 
-199 ITDKV
+199 
-204 AETAPVEAETKIENA
+204 ETKVENV

-225 TVVEENNQTTGQT
+225 TVVEENNQTTVQT

-263 GALIGNDKYIYQI
+263 GALIGDDKYIYQI
-276 LNLNNTG
+276 LDLNNTAF
-283 TWNSS
+283 WNSS

-313 DYKNL
+313 DYKNMV
-318 IAEHIIKAGYF
+318 AEHIIKAGYF
-329 KKIEVSDRDFLIV
+329 KKIEVNNRDFLIV

-364 VGSTKIVYG
+364 VGSTKIIYG

-581 LTDPTEAGRTDTP
+581 LTDPIKAGRTDAP

-607 PGEDIKVI
+607 PENPGEDIKVI
-615 YRLREDAKAT
+615 YRLREDVKAT

-633 DRNSLAQLNATGK
+633 NRNSLAQLNATGK
-646 VHAQINFVD
+646 VYSQINFVD
-655 LDATL
+655 LDTTL
-660 SSLLDSGYV
+660 SNLLDSGYV
-669 VISNSYKPGT
+669 IISNSFKPGT

-686 SFEIQLK
+686 NFEIQLK

-753 DLIATEITN
+753 DLIATEITD

-820 IVFWDET
+820 IIFWDET
-827 SQKQLGTTINIA
+827 SQKQLGTTVNIT

-846 NYQVIDNVLG
+846 NYQVIDKVLG
-856 SIKNYENNGYILV
+856 SIKDYENNGYILV

-891 VITLKHKI
+891 VVTLKHKI

-921 KGQVAASSVT
+921 KGQTAANSVI
-931 QKVSF
+931 QKVNF

-945 DKVWISDIVWTAEDG
+945 DKVWVSDIVWTAEDG

-973 ISGYSANRLQVES
+973 ISGYGANRLQVES
-986 VLVSGNSDN
+986 VLVSGNSNN

-1010 IQYIDDVTGKVIG
+1010 IQYIDDVTGKIIG
-1023 SDTVNGKVDHIISWN
+1023 SDTVNGKIDHIISWN

-1062 GKDYYYSAEEAKNS
+1062 GKDYYYSAEDAKNS

-1086 IIDPKDPD
+1086 IIDPEDPD
-1094 SPVYGSED
+1094 SPVYESED

-1110 IQYVYANGNA
+1110 IKYVYANGNA
-1120 AAESNKQTVKFTA
+1120 AAESNKQTIKFTA

-1142 KYVVLDENGKVILGD
+1142 KYVVLDENGKVIIGD

-1165 LVWNANVSD
+1165 LAWTAEVAD
-1174 PKFTEVSSPTI
+1174 PKFTEVSSPII
-1185 TGYTPDKANVAGTK
+1185 TGYTPDKASVSGTK
-1199 VTHDMSS
+1199 VTHDLPSK
-1206 NVIVVTYTANDA
+1206 VIVVTYTANDA

-1232 LEAVMLNGKYG
+1232 LEAVTLNGKYG

-1264 VNDDYNG
+1264 VDDGYNG
-1271 GEFGETTK
+1271 GKFGETTK

-1304 NPGGDVKYPTDSGA
+1304 NPGGDVKYPTDSGV

-1327 HYVYADGTTANPSH
+1327 HYVYADGTIANPSH

-1366 GNIKLDADGKPVPG
+1366 GNIKLDTDGKPVPG
-1380 KLNWVATLGNSF
+1380 KLNWMAMLGNSF
-1392 LAVTSPE
+1392 LAVTSPQ

-1447 ELEIATVDGKYNETI
+1447 ELEVATVDGKYNEEI
-1462 NYSTTD
+1462 NYSTAD
-1468 KIKYYEGLGYELVKD
+1468 KIKYYESLGYELVKD
-1483 GYIGGEFGETTKKFY
+1483 GYNGGEFGETTKKFY

-1521 PNDPEGS
+1521 PNDPEGP

-1565 KGSGVIDK
+1565 TGSGVIDK
-1573 VTGQYVVLDENGNIK
+1573 VTGQYVEVDENGNIK
-1588 LDANGKPIP
+1588 LDANGKPVP
-1597 GKLVW
+1597 GKLTWV
-1602 TASDGTTF
+1602 AEDGTTF
-1610 IEVVS
+1610 VEVIS
-1615 PMISG
+1615 PTIAG
-1620 YTSDK
+1620 YTADK
-1625 TVVNAVEGINQD
+1625 TVVNAIEGINQD
-1637 SKNIETKVVYTAN
+1637 SNHLETKVVYTAN
-1650 AAKAEIIYVDETIG
+1650 AAKAEIIYIDETTG
-1664 KELEIATVDGK
+1664 KELETVTVDGK
-1675 YNETINY
+1675 YNEEINY

-1695 YELVKDGYTGGEF
+1695 YELVKDGYE
-1708 GEATKTFY
+1708 
-1716 VTFKHGTVVVNPDN
+1716 
-1730 PGKPD
+1730 
-1735 EPINPDNPDGPKYP
+1735 
-1749 TDSANLNKDV
+1749 
-1759 THTIYYVYADGIVAK
+1759 
-1774 PSHTQTLTF
+1774 
-1783 TGSGVIDKVTGQYVE
+1783 
-1798 VDENGNVKLDENGKP
+1798 
-1813 IPGKLTWTAKD
+1813 
-1824 GTTFIEVISPT
+1824 
-1835 ISGYTPDQPVVNAV
+1835 
-1849 EGINQDSNNL
+1849 QD
-1859 ETKVVYTANA
+1859 
-1869 VKAEIIYVDETTGKA
+1869 
-1884 LETATV
+1884 
-1890 DGKYNESINYSTA
+1890 
-1903 DKIKYYE
+1903 
-1910 SLGYELVKDGY
+1910 
-1921 TGGKFG
+1921 GKFG
-1927 ETTKTFYVIFKH
+1927 LETSRYYVTLKH

-1984 YADGTKAKDDVIQTL
+1984 YADGTKAKDDVVQTL

-2022 KVSDGIKWTAL
+2022 KVSDGIKWAAL

-2063 SDTEDITE
+2063 SDTENITE
-2071 TVVYSKNSEK
+2071 TVVYSKNPEK
-2081 PVEPGKPEEPEKPVE
+2081 PVEPNKPEEPTEPEVPVEPEKPEAPEAPEEPEKPTE
-2096 PGKPEEPEKPVEP
+2096 SETPEESD
-2109 GKPEEPE
+2109 

-2121 GKPEEPEQ
+2121 LKPEA
-2129 PVEPGK
+2129 
-2135 PEEPE
+2135 
-2140 KPVEPDKPEEPES
+2140 
-2153 PVESEQPE
+2153 SEN
-2161 VSEKQPTE
+2161 KPTE
-2169 TTEPDKS
+2169 ATESDKS
-2176 DADTPPD
+2176 DAGTLPD
-2183 NISIDNTAKN
+2183 NISIDTTAKN
-2193 VSTVEHNEPGKVEAA
+2193 VSTVEHKETGKVEAA
-2208 TTNEASL
+2208 TTNEVSL
-2215 PQTGHKHA
+2215 PQTGHKHS

-2247 KKN
+2247 KRIRTKLVA

>member
-403 NKDGNLVEIPGTDK
+403 NKDGNLVEILGTDK

-607 PGEDIKVI
+607 PENPGEDIKVI

-1010 IQYIDDVTGKVIG
+1010 IQYTDDVTGKVIG

-1256 YENLGYEL
+1256 YEN
-1264 VNDDYNG
+1264 
-1271 GEFGETTK
+1271 
-1279 TFYVTFKHGVVHV
+1279 
-1292 HPENPGKPGENI
+1292 
-1304 NPGGDVKYPTDSGA
+1304 
-1318 LNKDVTHTV
+1318 
-1327 HYVYADGTTANPSH
+1327 
-1341 TQTITFTGSG
+1341 
-1351 HINKV
+1351 
-1356 TGEYVEVDED
+1356 
-1366 GNIKLDADGKPVPG
+1366 
-1380 KLNWVATLGNSF
+1380 
-1392 LAVTSPE
+1392 
-1399 ITGHTPSHV
+1399 
-1408 QIDGV
+1408 
-1413 ENVAH
+1413 
-1418 DSENYVHTVTYTA
+1418 
-1431 NAAKAEIVYV
+1431 
-1441 DETTGK
+1441 
-1447 ELEIATVDGKYNETI
+1447 
-1462 NYSTTD
+1462 
-1468 KIKYYEGLGYELVKD
+1468 
-1483 GYIGGEFGETTKKFY
+1483 
-1498 VTFKHGTVVV
+1498 
-1508 NPENP
+1508 
-1513 GKPDEPIN
+1513 
-1521 PNDPEGS
+1521 
-1528 KYPTDSANL
+1528 
-1537 NKDVT
+1537 
-1542 HTIHYV
+1542 
-1548 YADGTTA
+1548 
-1555 KPSHTQTLTF
+1555 
-1565 KGSGVIDK
+1565 
-1573 VTGQYVVLDENGNIK
+1573 
-1588 LDANGKPIP
+1588 
-1597 GKLVW
+1597 
-1602 TASDGTTF
+1602 
-1610 IEVVS
+1610 
-1615 PMISG
+1615 
-1620 YTSDK
+1620 
-1625 TVVNAVEGINQD
+1625 
-1637 SKNIETKVVYTAN
+1637 
-1650 AAKAEIIYVDETIG
+1650 
-1664 KELEIATVDGK
+1664 
-1675 YNETINY
+1675 
-1682 STADKIKYYESLG
+1682 LG

>member
-14 IRPQKPR
+14 IRPQKQR

-54 AQEESV
+54 TQEESI
-60 NVTSNLADSLKENVE
+60 NVTNDVANNLKENVE
-75 NTVSTEEQSE
+75 NTVSVEEQS
-85 ALNAEQ
+85 AVQHVEQ
-91 AKVASIETNNEVENT
+91 AKTASIETNNDVENNET
-106 TIDNNLTAQNTNGGG
+106 TNEISSEVAGNNEFVSSAETSAVEEKAAN
-121 TEATEHLSNSQ
+121 EATTYDAESTKDET
-132 AVEPNLTPSYEQN
+132 VVN
-145 NESKNDSIPSVE
+145 N
-157 EGITNV
+157 TQNV
-163 ENLQTANEEHKAVSV
+163 ENNSLQSTESIATPVVENNATTTVEESTPVTETTPV
-178 ETNNSSEST
+178 ET
-187 EIVATEEVPKTE
+187 
-199 ITDKV
+199 
-204 AETAPVEAETKIENA
+204 ETKVENV

-225 TVVEENNQTTGQT
+225 TVVEENNQTTVQT

-263 GALIGNDKYIYQI
+263 GALIGDDKYIYQI
-276 LNLNNTG
+276 LDLNNTAF
-283 TWNSS
+283 WNSS
-288 NKKLI
+288 NKKII

-313 DYKNL
+313 DYKNMV
-318 IAEHIIKAGYF
+318 AEHIIKAGYF
-329 KKIEVSDRDFLIV
+329 KKIEVNNRDFLIV

-364 VGSTKIVYG
+364 IGSTKIIYG

-581 LTDPTEAGRTDTP
+581 LTDPIKAGRTDAP

-607 PGEDIKVI
+607 PENPGEDIKVI
-615 YRLREDAKAT
+615 YRLREDVKAT

-633 DRNSLAQLNATGK
+633 NRNSLAQLNATGK
-646 VHAQINFVD
+646 VYSQINFVD
-655 LDATL
+655 LDTTL
-660 SSLLDSGYV
+660 SNLLDSGYV
-669 VISNSYKPGT
+669 IISNSFKPGT

-686 SFEIQLK
+686 NFEIQLK

-753 DLIATEITN
+753 DLIATEITD

-820 IVFWDET
+820 IIFWDET
-827 SQKQLGTTINIA
+827 SQKQLGTTVNIT

-846 NYQVIDNVLG
+846 NYQVIDKVLG
-856 SIKNYENNGYILV
+856 SIKDYENNGYILV

-891 VITLKHKI
+891 VVTLKHKI

-921 KGQVAASSVT
+921 KGQTAANSVI
-931 QKVSF
+931 QKVNF

-945 DKVWISDIVWTAEDG
+945 DKVWVSDIVWTAEDG

-973 ISGYSANRLQVES
+973 ISGYGANRLQVES
-986 VLVSGNSDN
+986 VLVSGNSNN

-1010 IQYIDDVTGKVIG
+1010 IQYIDDVTGKIIG
-1023 SDTVNGKVDHIISWN
+1023 SDTVNGKIDHIISWN

-1062 GKDYYYSAEEAKNS
+1062 GKDYYYSAEDAKNS

-1086 IIDPKDPD
+1086 IIDPEDPD
-1094 SPVYGSED
+1094 SPVYESED

-1110 IQYVYANGNA
+1110 IKYVYANGNA
-1120 AAESNKQTVKFTA
+1120 AAESNKQTIKFTA

-1142 KYVVLDENGKVILGD
+1142 KYVVLDENGKVIIGD

-1165 LVWNANVSD
+1165 LAWTAEVAD
-1174 PKFTEVSSPTI
+1174 PKFTEVSSPII
-1185 TGYTPDKANVAGTK
+1185 TGYTPDKASVSGTK
-1199 VTHDMSS
+1199 VTHDLPSK
-1206 NVIVVTYTANDA
+1206 VIVVTYTANDA

-1232 LEAVMLNGKYG
+1232 LEAVTLNGKYG

-1264 VNDDYNG
+1264 VDDGYNG
-1271 GEFGETTK
+1271 GKFGETTK

-1304 NPGGDVKYPTDSGA
+1304 NPGGDVKYPTDSGV

-1327 HYVYADGTTANPSH
+1327 HYVYADGTIANPSH

-1366 GNIKLDADGKPVPG
+1366 GNIKLDTDGKPVPG
-1380 KLNWVATLGNSF
+1380 KLNWMAMLGNSF
-1392 LAVTSPE
+1392 LAVTSPQ

-1447 ELEIATVDGKYNETI
+1447 ELEVATVDGKYNEEI
-1462 NYSTTD
+1462 NYSTAD
-1468 KIKYYEGLGYELVKD
+1468 KIKYYESLGYELVKD
-1483 GYIGGEFGETTKKFY
+1483 GYNGGEFGETTKKFY

-1521 PNDPEGS
+1521 PNDPEGP

-1565 KGSGVIDK
+1565 TGSGVIDK
-1573 VTGQYVVLDENGNIK
+1573 VTGQYVEVDENGNIK
-1588 LDANGKPIP
+1588 LDANGKPVP
-1597 GKLVW
+1597 GKLTWV
-1602 TASDGTTF
+1602 AEDGTTF
-1610 IEVVS
+1610 VEVIS
-1615 PMISG
+1615 PTIAG
-1620 YTSDK
+1620 YTADK
-1625 TVVNAVEGINQD
+1625 TVVNAIEGINQD
-1637 SKNIETKVVYTAN
+1637 SNHLETKVVYTAN
-1650 AAKAEIIYVDETIG
+1650 AAKAEIIYIDETTG
-1664 KELEIATVDGK
+1664 KELETVTVDGK
-1675 YNETINY
+1675 YNEEINY

-1695 YELVKDGYTGGEF
+1695 YELVKDGYE
-1708 GEATKTFY
+1708 
-1716 VTFKHGTVVVNPDN
+1716 
-1730 PGKPD
+1730 
-1735 EPINPDNPDGPKYP
+1735 
-1749 TDSANLNKDV
+1749 
-1759 THTIYYVYADGIVAK
+1759 
-1774 PSHTQTLTF
+1774 
-1783 TGSGVIDKVTGQYVE
+1783 
-1798 VDENGNVKLDENGKP
+1798 
-1813 IPGKLTWTAKD
+1813 
-1824 GTTFIEVISPT
+1824 
-1835 ISGYTPDQPVVNAV
+1835 
-1849 EGINQDSNNL
+1849 QD
-1859 ETKVVYTANA
+1859 
-1869 VKAEIIYVDETTGKA
+1869 
-1884 LETATV
+1884 
-1890 DGKYNESINYSTA
+1890 
-1903 DKIKYYE
+1903 
-1910 SLGYELVKDGY
+1910 
-1921 TGGKFG
+1921 GKFG
-1927 ETTKTFYVIFKH
+1927 LETSRYYVTLKH

-1984 YADGTKAKDDVIQTL
+1984 YADGTKAKDDVVQTL

-2022 KVSDGIKWTAL
+2022 KVSDGIKWAAL

-2063 SDTEDITE
+2063 SDTENITE
-2071 TVVYSKNSEK
+2071 TVVYSKNPEK
-2081 PVEPGKPEEPEKPVE
+2081 PVEPNKPEEPTEPEVPVEPEKPEAPEAPEEPEKPTE
-2096 PGKPEEPEKPVEP
+2096 SETPEESD
-2109 GKPEEPE
+2109 

-2121 GKPEEPEQ
+2121 LKPEA
-2129 PVEPGK
+2129 
-2135 PEEPE
+2135 
-2140 KPVEPDKPEEPES
+2140 
-2153 PVESEQPE
+2153 SEN
-2161 VSEKQPTE
+2161 KPTE
-2169 TTEPDKS
+2169 ATESDKS
-2176 DADTPPD
+2176 DAGTLPD
-2183 NISIDNTAKN
+2183 NISIDTTAKN
-2193 VSTVEHNEPGKVEAA
+2193 VSTVEHKETGKVEAA
-2208 TTNEASL
+2208 TTNEVSL
-2215 PQTGHKHA
+2215 PQTGHKHS

>member
-132 AVEPNLTPSYEQN
+132 SVELNLTPSYEQN

-157 EGITNV
+157 EGTTNV
-163 ENLQTANEEHKAVSV
+163 ENLQTANEEYKAVSV

-532 FTHNNF
+532 FTHKNF

-581 LTDPTEAGRTDTP
+581 LTDPTEAGRTEAP

-607 PGEDIKVI
+607 PENPGEDIKVV

-646 VHAQINFVD
+646 VYSQINFVD
-655 LDATL
+655 LNTTL
-660 SSLLDSGYV
+660 ASLIDGGYV
-669 VISNSYKPGT
+669 VISNNYRPGT

-686 SFEIQLK
+686 NFEIQLK

-973 ISGYSANRLQVES
+973 ISGYGANRLQVES

-1062 GKDYYYSAEEAKNS
+1062 GKDYYYSAEEAKNR

-1199 VTHDMSS
+1199 VTHDMPS

-1243 DVINYSTADKIKY
+1243 DIINYSTADKIKY

-1264 VNDDYNG
+1264 VSDGYNG

-1431 NAAKAEIVYV
+1431 NSAKAEIVYV

-1462 NYSTTD
+1462 NYSTAD
-1468 KIKYYEGLGYELVKD
+1468 KIKYYESLGYELVKD
-1483 GYIGGEFGETTKKFY
+1483 GYTGGEYGETIKKFY

-1521 PNDPEGS
+1521 PDDS
-1528 KYPTDSANL
+1528 KYPSDSANL

-1620 YTSDK
+1620 YTPDK

-1650 AAKAEIIYVDETIG
+1650 VAKAEIIYVDETTG
-1664 KELEIATVDGK
+1664 KELEVDTVDGK

-1708 GEATKTFY
+1708 GEATETFY

-1759 THTIYYVYADGIVAK
+1759 THTIYYVYADGTVAK

-1849 EGINQDSNNL
+1849 EGINQDSKNI

-1869 VKAEIIYVDETTGKA
+1869 AKAEIIYVDETTGKA

-1927 ETTKTFYVIFKH
+1927 ETTKIFYVIFKH

-1984 YADGTKAKDDVIQTL
+1984 YADGTKAKDDVVQTL

-2096 PGKPEEPEKPVEP
+2096 PGKPEEPE
-2109 GKPEEPE
+2109 

-2135 PEEPE
+2135 PEEP
-2140 KPVEPDKPEEPES
+2140 VEPDKPEEPEA

-2176 DADTPPD
+2176 DADTLPD

>member
-1 MVSKNNYSEKMRK
+1 M
-14 IRPQKPR
+14 
-21 FSIRKFTVGA
+21 
-31 ASVLIGLTFMGVN
+31 
-44 GRTVKADTTV
+44 
-54 AQEESV
+54 
-60 NVTSNLADSLKENVE
+60 
-75 NTVSTEEQSE
+75 
-85 ALNAEQ
+85 
-91 AKVASIETNNEVENT
+91 
-106 TIDNNLTAQNTNGGG
+106 
-121 TEATEHLSNSQ
+121 
-132 AVEPNLTPSYEQN
+132 
-145 NESKNDSIPSVE
+145 
-157 EGITNV
+157 
-163 ENLQTANEEHKAVSV
+163 
-178 ETNNSSEST
+178 
-187 EIVATEEVPKTE
+187 
-199 ITDKV
+199 
-204 AETAPVEAETKIENA
+204 
-219 VSPIEE
+219 
-225 TVVEENNQTTGQT
+225 
-238 DVKEVQSKASVT
+238 T

-607 PGEDIKVI
+607 PENPGEDIKVI

>member
-238 DVKEVQSKASVT
+238 DVKEVQSKSSVT

-607 PGEDIKVI
+607 PENPGEDIKVI

-973 ISGYSANRLQVES
+973 ISGYGANRLQVES

-1271 GEFGETTK
+1271 GEFGE
-1279 TFYVTFKHGVVHV
+1279 
-1292 HPENPGKPGENI
+1292 
-1304 NPGGDVKYPTDSGA
+1304 
-1318 LNKDVTHTV
+1318 
-1327 HYVYADGTTANPSH
+1327 
-1341 TQTITFTGSG
+1341 
-1351 HINKV
+1351 
-1356 TGEYVEVDED
+1356 
-1366 GNIKLDADGKPVPG
+1366 
-1380 KLNWVATLGNSF
+1380 
-1392 LAVTSPE
+1392 
-1399 ITGHTPSHV
+1399 
-1408 QIDGV
+1408 
-1413 ENVAH
+1413 
-1418 DSENYVHTVTYTA
+1418 
-1431 NAAKAEIVYV
+1431 
-1441 DETTGK
+1441 
-1447 ELEIATVDGKYNETI
+1447 
-1462 NYSTTD
+1462 
-1468 KIKYYEGLGYELVKD
+1468 
-1483 GYIGGEFGETTKKFY
+1483 
-1498 VTFKHGTVVV
+1498 
-1508 NPENP
+1508 
-1513 GKPDEPIN
+1513 
-1521 PNDPEGS
+1521 
-1528 KYPTDSANL
+1528 
-1537 NKDVT
+1537 
-1542 HTIHYV
+1542 
-1548 YADGTTA
+1548 
-1555 KPSHTQTLTF
+1555 
-1565 KGSGVIDK
+1565 
-1573 VTGQYVVLDENGNIK
+1573 
-1588 LDANGKPIP
+1588 
-1597 GKLVW
+1597 
-1602 TASDGTTF
+1602 
-1610 IEVVS
+1610 
-1615 PMISG
+1615 
-1620 YTSDK
+1620 
-1625 TVVNAVEGINQD
+1625 
-1637 SKNIETKVVYTAN
+1637 
-1650 AAKAEIIYVDETIG
+1650 
-1664 KELEIATVDGK
+1664 
-1675 YNETINY
+1675 
-1682 STADKIKYYESLG
+1682 
-1695 YELVKDGYTGGEF
+1695 
-1708 GEATKTFY
+1708 ATKTFY

-1759 THTIYYVYADGIVAK
+1759 THTIYYVYADGTVAK

-1869 VKAEIIYVDETTGKA
+1869 AKAEIIYVDETTGKA

-2096 PGKPEEPEKPVEP
+2096 P
-2109 GKPEEPE
+2109 
-2116 QPVEP
+2116 
-2121 GKPEEPEQ
+2121 
-2129 PVEPGK
+2129 
-2135 PEEPE
+2135 
-2140 KPVEPDKPEEPES
+2140 DKPEEPEA

>member
-91 AKVASIETNNEVENT
+91 TKVASIETNNEVENT

-132 AVEPNLTPSYEQN
+132 SVEPNLTPSYEQN
-145 NESKNDSIPSVE
+145 NESKNDSISSIE
-157 EGITNV
+157 EGTTNV

-283 TWNSS
+283 IWNSS
-288 NKKLI
+288 NRKLI

-607 PGEDIKVI
+607 PENPGEDIKVI

-686 SFEIQLK
+686 NFEIQLK
-693 HVLEAVNESQTVQK
+693 HVLEVVNESQTVQK

-869 NNPLGYTTVFGDA
+869 NNPLGYIGDA

-899 AENSQTKEVN
+899 SENSQTKEVN

-973 ISGYSANRLQVES
+973 ISGYGANRLQVES

-1199 VTHDMSS
+1199 VTHDMPS

-1264 VNDDYNG
+1264 VSDGYNG

-1304 NPGGDVKYPTDSGA
+1304 NPGGDVKYPTDSGV

-1327 HYVYADGTTANPSH
+1327 HYVYTNGTTANPSH

-1366 GNIKLDADGKPVPG
+1366 GNIKLDAAGKLVPG

-1462 NYSTTD
+1462 NYSTAD

-1602 TASDGTTF
+1602 TAKDGTTF
-1610 IEVVS
+1610 IEVIS
-1615 PMISG
+1615 PTISG
-1620 YTSDK
+1620 YTPDQP
-1625 TVVNAVEGINQD
+1625 VVNAVEGINQD

-1650 AAKAEIIYVDETIG
+1650 AAKAEIIYVDETTG
-1664 KELEIATVDGK
+1664 KELEVDTVDGK

-1695 YELVKDGYTGGEF
+1695 YELVKDGYIGGEY
-1708 GEATKTFY
+1708 GETTKKFY
-1716 VTFKHGTVVVNPDN
+1716 VTFKHGTVVVNPEN

-1759 THTIYYVYADGIVAK
+1759 THTIYYVYADGTVAK

-1869 VKAEIIYVDETTGKA
+1869 AKAEIIYVDETTGKA

-1984 YADGTKAKDDVIQTL
+1984 YADGTKANDDVVQTL

-2071 TVVYSKNSEK
+2071 TVVYSKNL
-2081 PVEPGKPEEPEKPVE
+2081 
-2096 PGKPEEPEKPVEP
+2096 
-2109 GKPEEPE
+2109 E

-2140 KPVEPDKPEEPES
+2140 A

-2176 DADTPPD
+2176 DADTLPD

-2238 LGLAGTRKR
+2238 LGLAGTSKR

>member
-14 IRPQKPR
+14 IRPQKQR

-54 AQEESV
+54 TQEESI
-60 NVTSNLADSLKENVE
+60 NVTNDVANNLKENVE
-75 NTVSTEEQSE
+75 NTVSVEEQS
-85 ALNAEQ
+85 AVQHVEQ
-91 AKVASIETNNEVENT
+91 AKTASIETNNDVENNET
-106 TIDNNLTAQNTNGGG
+106 TNEISSEVAGNNEFVSSAETSAVEEKAAN
-121 TEATEHLSNSQ
+121 EATTYDAESTKDET
-132 AVEPNLTPSYEQN
+132 VVN
-145 NESKNDSIPSVE
+145 N
-157 EGITNV
+157 TQNV
-163 ENLQTANEEHKAVSV
+163 ENNSLQSTESIATPVVENNATTTVEESTPVTETTPV
-178 ETNNSSEST
+178 ET
-187 EIVATEEVPKTE
+187 
-199 ITDKV
+199 
-204 AETAPVEAETKIENA
+204 ETKVENV

-225 TVVEENNQTTGQT
+225 TVVEENNQTTVQT

-263 GALIGNDKYIYQI
+263 GALIGDDKYIYQI
-276 LNLNNTG
+276 LDLNNTAF
-283 TWNSS
+283 WNSS

-313 DYKNL
+313 DYKNMV
-318 IAEHIIKAGYF
+318 AEHIIKAGYF
-329 KKIEVSDRDFLIV
+329 KKIEVNNRDFLIV

-364 VGSTKIVYG
+364 VGSTKIIYG

-581 LTDPTEAGRTDTP
+581 LTDPTKAGRTDAP

-607 PGEDIKVI
+607 PENPGEDIKVI
-615 YRLREDAKAT
+615 YRLREDVKAT

-633 DRNSLAQLNATGK
+633 NRNSLAQLNATGK
-646 VHAQINFVD
+646 VYSQINFVD
-655 LDATL
+655 LDTTL
-660 SSLLDSGYV
+660 SNLLDSGYV
-669 VISNSYKPGT
+669 IISNSFKPGT

-686 SFEIQLK
+686 NFEIQLK

-732 GYRDKVT
+732 GYCDKVT

-753 DLIATEITN
+753 DLIATEITD

-820 IVFWDET
+820 IIFWDET
-827 SQKQLGTTINIA
+827 SQKQLGTTVNIT

-846 NYQVIDNVLG
+846 NYQVIDKVLG
-856 SIKNYENNGYILV
+856 SIKDYENNGYILV

-891 VITLKHKI
+891 VVKLKHKI

-921 KGQVAASSVT
+921 KGQTAANSVI
-931 QKVSF
+931 QKVNF

-945 DKVWISDIVWTAEDG
+945 DKVWVSDIVWTAEDG

-973 ISGYSANRLQVES
+973 ISGYGANRLQVES
-986 VLVSGNSDN
+986 VLVSGNSNN

-1010 IQYIDDVTGKVIG
+1010 IQYIDDVTGKIIG
-1023 SDTVNGKVDHIISWN
+1023 SDTVNGKIDHIISWN

-1062 GKDYYYSAEEAKNS
+1062 GKDYYYSAEDAKNS

-1110 IQYVYANGNA
+1110 IKYVYANGNA
-1120 AAESNKQTVKFTA
+1120 AAESNKQTIKFTA

-1165 LVWNANVSD
+1165 LAWTAEVAD
-1174 PKFTEVSSPTI
+1174 PKFTEVSSPII
-1185 TGYTPDKANVAGTK
+1185 TGYTPDKASVAGTK
-1199 VTHDMSS
+1199 VTHDLPSK
-1206 NVIVVTYTANDA
+1206 VIVVTYTANDA
-1218 DAKVIFVDKTTGKE
+1218 DAKVVFVDKTTGKE
-1232 LEAVMLNGKYG
+1232 LEAVTLNGKYG

-1264 VNDDYNG
+1264 VDDGYNG
-1271 GEFGETTK
+1271 GKFGETTK

-1304 NPGGDVKYPTDSGA
+1304 NPGGDVKYPTDSGV

-1327 HYVYADGTTANPSH
+1327 HYVYADGTIANPSH

-1366 GNIKLDADGKPVPG
+1366 GNIKLDTDGKPVPG
-1380 KLNWVATLGNSF
+1380 KLNWMAMLGNSF
-1392 LAVTSPE
+1392 LAVTSPQ

-1447 ELEIATVDGKYNETI
+1447 ELEVATVDGKYNEEI
-1462 NYSTTD
+1462 NYSTAD
-1468 KIKYYEGLGYELVKD
+1468 KIKYYESLGYELVKD
-1483 GYIGGEFGETTKKFY
+1483 GYNGGEFGETTKKFY

-1521 PNDPEGS
+1521 PNDPEGP

-1565 KGSGVIDK
+1565 TGSGVIDK
-1573 VTGQYVVLDENGNIK
+1573 VTGQYVEVDENGNIK
-1588 LDANGKPIP
+1588 LDANGKPVP
-1597 GKLVW
+1597 GKLTWV
-1602 TASDGTTF
+1602 AEDGTTF
-1610 IEVVS
+1610 VEVIS
-1615 PMISG
+1615 PTIAG
-1620 YTSDK
+1620 YTADK
-1625 TVVNAVEGINQD
+1625 TVVNAIEGINQD
-1637 SKNIETKVVYTAN
+1637 SNHLETKVVYTAN
-1650 AAKAEIIYVDETIG
+1650 AAKAEIIYIDETTG
-1664 KELEIATVDGK
+1664 KELETVTVDGK
-1675 YNETINY
+1675 YNEEINY

-1695 YELVKDGYTGGEF
+1695 YELVKDGY
-1708 GEATKTFY
+1708 
-1716 VTFKHGTVVVNPDN
+1716 
-1730 PGKPD
+1730 
-1735 EPINPDNPDGPKYP
+1735 
-1749 TDSANLNKDV
+1749 
-1759 THTIYYVYADGIVAK
+1759 
-1774 PSHTQTLTF
+1774 
-1783 TGSGVIDKVTGQYVE
+1783 
-1798 VDENGNVKLDENGKP
+1798 
-1813 IPGKLTWTAKD
+1813 
-1824 GTTFIEVISPT
+1824 
-1835 ISGYTPDQPVVNAV
+1835 DQ
-1849 EGINQDSNNL
+1849 D
-1859 ETKVVYTANA
+1859 
-1869 VKAEIIYVDETTGKA
+1869 
-1884 LETATV
+1884 
-1890 DGKYNESINYSTA
+1890 
-1903 DKIKYYE
+1903 
-1910 SLGYELVKDGY
+1910 
-1921 TGGKFG
+1921 GKFG
-1927 ETTKTFYVIFKH
+1927 LETSRYYVTLKH

-1971 ALDKTITRTIKYV
+1971 TLDKTITRTIKYV
-1984 YADGTKAKDDVIQTL
+1984 YADGTKAKDDVVQTL

-2096 PGKPEEPEKPVEP
+2096 PNKPEEPTEPEVPVEPEKPEAPEAPEEPEKPTESET
-2109 GKPEEPE
+2109 PEESD
-2116 QPVEP
+2116 QPVESL
-2121 GKPEEPEQ
+2121 K
-2129 PVEPGK
+2129 
-2135 PEEPE
+2135 
-2140 KPVEPDKPEEPES
+2140 
-2153 PVESEQPE
+2153 PE
-2161 VSEKQPTE
+2161 VSEKQSTE

-2176 DADTPPD
+2176 DADTLPD

-2193 VSTVEHNEPGKVEAA
+2193 VSTVEHNEPGNVEAA

>member
-132 AVEPNLTPSYEQN
+132 SVELNLTPSYEQN

-157 EGITNV
+157 EGTTNV
-163 ENLQTANEEHKAVSV
+163 ENLQTANEEYKAVSV

-417 YPNVSVSGWTGQEF
+417 YPNISVSGWTGQEF

-607 PGEDIKVI
+607 PENPGEDIKVI

-669 VISNSYKPGT
+669 VISNNYRPGT

-686 SFEIQLK
+686 NFEIQLK

-973 ISGYSANRLQVES
+973 ISGYGANRLQVES

-1062 GKDYYYSAEEAKNS
+1062 GKDYYYSAEEAKNR

-1199 VTHDMSS
+1199 VTHDMPS

-1243 DVINYSTADKIKY
+1243 DIINYSTADKIKY

-1264 VNDDYNG
+1264 VSDGYNG

-1431 NAAKAEIVYV
+1431 NSAKAEIVYV

-1462 NYSTTD
+1462 NYSTAD
-1468 KIKYYEGLGYELVKD
+1468 KIKYYESLGYELVKD
-1483 GYIGGEFGETTKKFY
+1483 GYTGGEYGETIKKFY

-1521 PNDPEGS
+1521 PDDPNGS
-1528 KYPTDSANL
+1528 KYPSDSANL

-1620 YTSDK
+1620 YTPDK

-1650 AAKAEIIYVDETIG
+1650 VAKAEIIYVDETTG
-1664 KELEIATVDGK
+1664 KELEVDTVDGK

-1708 GEATKTFY
+1708 GEATETFY

-1759 THTIYYVYADGIVAK
+1759 THTIYYVYADGTVAK

-1849 EGINQDSNNL
+1849 EGINQDSKNI

-1869 VKAEIIYVDETTGKA
+1869 AKAEIIYVDETTGKA

-1927 ETTKTFYVIFKH
+1927 ETTKIFYVIFKH

-1984 YADGTKAKDDVIQTL
+1984 YADGTKAKDDVVQTL

-2096 PGKPEEPEKPVEP
+2096 PGKPEEPE
-2109 GKPEEPE
+2109 

-2135 PEEPE
+2135 PEEP
-2140 KPVEPDKPEEPES
+2140 VEPDKPEEPEA

-2176 DADTPPD
+2176 DADTLPD

>member
-14 IRPQKPR
+14 IRPQKQR

-54 AQEESV
+54 TQEESI
-60 NVTSNLADSLKENVE
+60 NVTNDVANNLKENVE
-75 NTVSTEEQSE
+75 NTVSVEEQS
-85 ALNAEQ
+85 AVQHVEQ
-91 AKVASIETNNEVENT
+91 AKTASIETNNDVENNET
-106 TIDNNLTAQNTNGGG
+106 TNEISSEVAGNNEFVSSAETSAVEEKAAN
-121 TEATEHLSNSQ
+121 EATTYDAESTKDET
-132 AVEPNLTPSYEQN
+132 VVN
-145 NESKNDSIPSVE
+145 N
-157 EGITNV
+157 TQNV
-163 ENLQTANEEHKAVSV
+163 ENNSLQSTESIATPVVENNATTTVEESTPVTETTPV
-178 ETNNSSEST
+178 ET
-187 EIVATEEVPKTE
+187 
-199 ITDKV
+199 
-204 AETAPVEAETKIENA
+204 ETKVENV

-225 TVVEENNQTTGQT
+225 TVVEENNQTTVQT

-263 GALIGNDKYIYQI
+263 GALIGDDKYIYQI
-276 LNLNNTG
+276 LDLNNTAF
-283 TWNSS
+283 WNSS

-313 DYKNL
+313 DYKNMV
-318 IAEHIIKAGYF
+318 AEHIIKAGYF
-329 KKIEVSDRDFLIV
+329 KKIEVNNRDFLIV

-364 VGSTKIVYG
+364 VGSTKIIYG

-581 LTDPTEAGRTDTP
+581 LTDPTKAGRTDAP

-607 PGEDIKVI
+607 PENPGEDIKVI
-615 YRLREDAKAT
+615 YRLREDVKAT

-633 DRNSLAQLNATGK
+633 NRNSLAQLNATGK
-646 VHAQINFVD
+646 VYSQINFVD
-655 LDATL
+655 LDTTL
-660 SSLLDSGYV
+660 SNLLDSGYV
-669 VISNSYKPGT
+669 IISNSFKPGT

-686 SFEIQLK
+686 NFEIQLK

-753 DLIATEITN
+753 DLIATEITD

-820 IVFWDET
+820 IIFWDET

-856 SIKNYENNGYILV
+856 SIKDYENNGYILV

-891 VITLKHKI
+891 VVKLKHKI

-921 KGQVAASSVT
+921 KGQTAANSVI
-931 QKVSF
+931 QKVNF

-945 DKVWISDIVWTAEDG
+945 DKVWVSDIVWTAEDG

-973 ISGYSANRLQVES
+973 ISGYGANRLQVES
-986 VLVSGNSDN
+986 VLVSGNSNN

-1010 IQYIDDVTGKVIG
+1010 IQYIDDVTGKIIG
-1023 SDTVNGKVDHIISWN
+1023 SDTVNGKIDHIISWN

-1062 GKDYYYSAEEAKNS
+1062 GKDYYYSAEDAKNS

-1110 IQYVYANGNA
+1110 IKYVYANGNA
-1120 AAESNKQTVKFTA
+1120 AAESNKQTIKFTA

-1165 LVWNANVSD
+1165 LAWTAEVAD
-1174 PKFTEVSSPTI
+1174 PKFTEVSSPII
-1185 TGYTPDKANVAGTK
+1185 TGYTPDKASVAGTK
-1199 VTHDMSS
+1199 VTHDLPSK
-1206 NVIVVTYTANDA
+1206 VIVVTYTANDA

-1232 LEAVMLNGKYG
+1232 LEAVTLNGKYG

-1264 VNDDYNG
+1264 VDDGYNG
-1271 GEFGETTK
+1271 GKFGETTK

-1304 NPGGDVKYPTDSGA
+1304 NPGGDVKYPTDSGV

-1327 HYVYADGTTANPSH
+1327 HYVYADGTIANPSH

-1366 GNIKLDADGKPVPG
+1366 GNIKLDTDGKPVPG
-1380 KLNWVATLGNSF
+1380 KLNWMAMLGNSF
-1392 LAVTSPE
+1392 LAVTSPQ

-1447 ELEIATVDGKYNETI
+1447 ELEVATVDGKYNEEI
-1462 NYSTTD
+1462 NYSTAD
-1468 KIKYYEGLGYELVKD
+1468 KIKYYESLGYELVKD
-1483 GYIGGEFGETTKKFY
+1483 GYNGGEFGETTKKFY

-1521 PNDPEGS
+1521 PNDPEGP

-1565 KGSGVIDK
+1565 TGSGVIDK
-1573 VTGQYVVLDENGNIK
+1573 VTGQYVEVDENGNIK
-1588 LDANGKPIP
+1588 LDANGKPVP
-1597 GKLVW
+1597 GKLTWV
-1602 TASDGTTF
+1602 AEDGTTF
-1610 IEVVS
+1610 VEVIS
-1615 PMISG
+1615 PTIAG
-1620 YTSDK
+1620 YTADK
-1625 TVVNAVEGINQD
+1625 TVVNAIEGINQD
-1637 SKNIETKVVYTAN
+1637 SNHLETKVVYTAN
-1650 AAKAEIIYVDETIG
+1650 AAKAEIIYIDETTG
-1664 KELEIATVDGK
+1664 KELETVTVDGK
-1675 YNETINY
+1675 YNEEINY

-1695 YELVKDGYTGGEF
+1695 YELVKDGY
-1708 GEATKTFY
+1708 
-1716 VTFKHGTVVVNPDN
+1716 
-1730 PGKPD
+1730 
-1735 EPINPDNPDGPKYP
+1735 
-1749 TDSANLNKDV
+1749 
-1759 THTIYYVYADGIVAK
+1759 
-1774 PSHTQTLTF
+1774 
-1783 TGSGVIDKVTGQYVE
+1783 
-1798 VDENGNVKLDENGKP
+1798 
-1813 IPGKLTWTAKD
+1813 
-1824 GTTFIEVISPT
+1824 
-1835 ISGYTPDQPVVNAV
+1835 DQ
-1849 EGINQDSNNL
+1849 D
-1859 ETKVVYTANA
+1859 
-1869 VKAEIIYVDETTGKA
+1869 
-1884 LETATV
+1884 
-1890 DGKYNESINYSTA
+1890 
-1903 DKIKYYE
+1903 
-1910 SLGYELVKDGY
+1910 
-1921 TGGKFG
+1921 GKFG
-1927 ETTKTFYVIFKH
+1927 LETSRYYVTLKH

-1984 YADGTKAKDDVIQTL
+1984 YADGTKAKDDVVQTL

-2022 KVSDGIKWTAL
+2022 KVSDGIKWAAL

-2063 SDTEDITE
+2063 SDTENITE
-2071 TVVYSKNSEK
+2071 IVVYSKNPEK
-2081 PVEPGKPEEPEKPVE
+2081 PVEPNKPEEPTEPEVPVEPEKPEAPEAPEEPEKPTE
-2096 PGKPEEPEKPVEP
+2096 SETPEESD
-2109 GKPEEPE
+2109 

-2121 GKPEEPEQ
+2121 LKPEA
-2129 PVEPGK
+2129 
-2135 PEEPE
+2135 
-2140 KPVEPDKPEEPES
+2140 
-2153 PVESEQPE
+2153 SEN
-2161 VSEKQPTE
+2161 KPTE
-2169 TTEPDKS
+2169 ATESDKS
-2176 DADTPPD
+2176 DAGTLPD
-2183 NISIDNTAKN
+2183 NISIDTTAKN
-2193 VSTVEHNEPGKVEAA
+2193 VSTVEHKETGKVEAA
-2208 TTNEASL
+2208 TTNEVSL
-2215 PQTGHKHA
+2215 PQTGHKHSNA
-2223 NVGIIGLGLATIASI
+2223 GIIGLGLATIASI

>member
-14 IRPQKPR
+14 IRPQKQR

-54 AQEESV
+54 TQEESI
-60 NVTSNLADSLKENVE
+60 NVTNNVANNLKENVE
-75 NTVSTEEQSE
+75 NTVSVEEQS
-85 ALNAEQ
+85 AVQHVEQ
-91 AKVASIETNNEVENT
+91 AKTASIETNNDVENNET
-106 TIDNNLTAQNTNGGG
+106 TNETSSEVAGNNEFVSSAETSAVEEKAAN
-121 TEATEHLSNSQ
+121 EATTYDAESTKDET
-132 AVEPNLTPSYEQN
+132 VVN
-145 NESKNDSIPSVE
+145 N
-157 EGITNV
+157 TQNV
-163 ENLQTANEEHKAVSV
+163 ENNSLQSTESIATPVVENNATTTVEESTPVTETTSV
-178 ETNNSSEST
+178 ET
-187 EIVATEEVPKTE
+187 
-199 ITDKV
+199 
-204 AETAPVEAETKIENA
+204 ETKVEN
-219 VSPIEE
+219 VVFPIEE
-225 TVVEENNQTTGQT
+225 TVVEENNQTTVQT

-313 DYKNL
+313 DYKNM

-329 KKIEVSDRDFLIV
+329 KKIEVNNRDFLIV

-364 VGSTKIVYG
+364 VGSTKIIYG

-581 LTDPTEAGRTDTP
+581 LTDPTKAGRTDAP

-607 PGEDIKVI
+607 PENPGEDIKVI

-633 DRNSLAQLNATGK
+633 NRNSLAQLNATGK
-646 VHAQINFVD
+646 VYSQINFVD
-655 LDATL
+655 LDTTL
-660 SSLLDSGYV
+660 SNLLDSGYV
-669 VISNSYKPGT
+669 IISNSFKPGT
-679 QFGVHDL
+679 QFSVHDL
-686 SFEIQLK
+686 NFEIQLK
-693 HVLEAVNESQTVQK
+693 HVLEAINESQTVQK

-768 WTADKTT
+768 WIADKTT

-820 IVFWDET
+820 IIFWDET

-856 SIKNYENNGYILV
+856 SIKDYENNGYILV

-891 VITLKHKI
+891 VVTLKHKI

-921 KGQVAASSVT
+921 KGQTAANSVI
-931 QKVSF
+931 QKVNF

-945 DKVWISDIVWTAEDG
+945 DKVWVSDIVWTAEDG

-973 ISGYSANRLQVES
+973 ISGYGANRLQVES
-986 VLVSGNSDN
+986 VLVSGNSNN

-1062 GKDYYYSAEEAKNS
+1062 GKDYYYSAEDAKNS

-1110 IQYVYANGNA
+1110 IKYVYANGNV
-1120 AAESNKQTVKFTA
+1120 AAESNKQTIKFTA

-1165 LVWNANVSD
+1165 LAWTAEVPD
-1174 PKFTEVSSPTI
+1174 PKFTEVSSPII
-1185 TGYTPDKANVAGTK
+1185 TGYTPDKASVAGTK
-1199 VTHDMSS
+1199 VTHDLPSK
-1206 NVIVVTYTANDA
+1206 VIVVTYTANDA

-1232 LEAVMLNGKYG
+1232 LEAVTLNGKYG
-1243 DVINYSTADKIKY
+1243 DVISYSTADKIKY

-1264 VNDDYNG
+1264 VDDGYNG
-1271 GEFGETTK
+1271 GKFGETTK

-1304 NPGGDVKYPTDSGA
+1304 NPGGDVKYPTDSGV

-1327 HYVYADGTTANPSH
+1327 HYVYADGTIANPSH

-1366 GNIKLDADGKPVPG
+1366 GNIKLDTDGKPIPG
-1380 KLNWVATLGNSF
+1380 KLNWMATLGNSF
-1392 LAVTSPE
+1392 LAVTSPQ

-1431 NAAKAEIVYV
+1431 NAAKAEVVYV

-1447 ELEIATVDGKYNETI
+1447 ELEVATVDGKYNETI
-1462 NYSTTD
+1462 NYSTAD
-1468 KIKYYEGLGYELVKD
+1468 KIKYYESLGYELVKD
-1483 GYIGGEFGETTKKFY
+1483 GYNGGEFGEATKKFY

-1521 PNDPEGS
+1521 PNDPEGP

-1555 KPSHTQTLTF
+1555 KS
-1565 KGSGVIDK
+1565 
-1573 VTGQYVVLDENGNIK
+1573 
-1588 LDANGKPIP
+1588 
-1597 GKLVW
+1597 
-1602 TASDGTTF
+1602 
-1610 IEVVS
+1610 
-1615 PMISG
+1615 
-1620 YTSDK
+1620 
-1625 TVVNAVEGINQD
+1625 
-1637 SKNIETKVVYTAN
+1637 
-1650 AAKAEIIYVDETIG
+1650 
-1664 KELEIATVDGK
+1664 
-1675 YNETINY
+1675 
-1682 STADKIKYYESLG
+1682 
-1695 YELVKDGYTGGEF
+1695 
-1708 GEATKTFY
+1708 
-1716 VTFKHGTVVVNPDN
+1716 
-1730 PGKPD
+1730 
-1735 EPINPDNPDGPKYP
+1735 
-1749 TDSANLNKDV
+1749 
-1759 THTIYYVYADGIVAK
+1759 
-1774 PSHTQTLTF
+1774 SHTQTLTF

-1798 VDENGNVKLDENGKP
+1798 VDENGNIKLDANGKP
-1813 IPGKLTWTAKD
+1813 VPGKLTWVAED
-1824 GTTFIEVISPT
+1824 GTTFVEVISPT
-1835 ISGYTPDQPVVNAV
+1835 IAGYTADKTVVSAI
-1849 EGINQDSNNL
+1849 EGIKQDSNNL

-1869 VKAEIIYVDETTGKA
+1869 AKAEIIYLDETTGKE
-1884 LETATV
+1884 LETVTV
-1890 DGKYNESINYSTA
+1890 DGKYNEEINYSTA

-1921 TGGKFG
+1921 DQDGKFG
-1927 ETTKTFYVIFKH
+1927 LETNRYYVTLKH

-2022 KVSDGIKWTAL
+2022 KVSDGIKWDAL

-2063 SDTEDITE
+2063 SDTGNITE
-2071 TVVYSKNSEK
+2071 TVVYSKN
-2081 PVEPGKPEEPEKPVE
+2081 PEKPVE
-2096 PGKPEEPEKPVEP
+2096 PNKPEEPTEPEVPVEP
-2109 GKPEEPE
+2109 EKTEAPEAPEKPEKPTESETPE
-2116 QPVEP
+2116 ESDQPVEP
-2121 GKPEEPEQ
+2121 LKPEA
-2129 PVEPGK
+2129 
-2135 PEEPE
+2135 
-2140 KPVEPDKPEEPES
+2140 
-2153 PVESEQPE
+2153 SEN
-2161 VSEKQPTE
+2161 KPTE
-2169 TTEPDKS
+2169 ATASDKS
-2176 DADTPPD
+2176 DVGTLPD
-2183 NISIDNTAKN
+2183 NISIDTTAKN
-2193 VSTVEHNEPGKVEAA
+2193 VLTVEHKETGKVEAA

-2215 PQTGHKHA
+2215 PQTGQKHS

>member
-14 IRPQKPR
+14 IRPQKQR

-54 AQEESV
+54 TQEESI
-60 NVTSNLADSLKENVE
+60 NVTNNVANNLKENVE
-75 NTVSTEEQSE
+75 NTVSVEEQS
-85 ALNAEQ
+85 AVQHVEQ
-91 AKVASIETNNEVENT
+91 AKTASIETNNDVENNET
-106 TIDNNLTAQNTNGGG
+106 TNETSSEVAGNNEFVSSAETSAVEEKAAN
-121 TEATEHLSNSQ
+121 EATTYDAESTKDET
-132 AVEPNLTPSYEQN
+132 VVN
-145 NESKNDSIPSVE
+145 N
-157 EGITNV
+157 TQNV
-163 ENLQTANEEHKAVSV
+163 ENNSLQSTESIATPVVENNATTTVEESTPVTETTPV
-178 ETNNSSEST
+178 ET
-187 EIVATEEVPKTE
+187 
-199 ITDKV
+199 
-204 AETAPVEAETKIENA
+204 ETKVEN
-219 VSPIEE
+219 VVFPIEE
-225 TVVEENNQTTGQT
+225 TVVEENNQTTVQT

-313 DYKNL
+313 DYKNM

-329 KKIEVSDRDFLIV
+329 KKIEVNNRDFLIV

-364 VGSTKIVYG
+364 VGSTKIIYG

-581 LTDPTEAGRTDTP
+581 LTDPTKAGRTDAP

-607 PGEDIKVI
+607 PENPGEDIKVI

-633 DRNSLAQLNATGK
+633 NRNSLAQLNATGK
-646 VHAQINFVD
+646 VYSQINFVD
-655 LDATL
+655 LDTTL
-660 SSLLDSGYV
+660 SNLLDSGYV
-669 VISNSYKPGT
+669 IISNSFKPGT
-679 QFGVHDL
+679 QFSVHDL
-686 SFEIQLK
+686 NFEIQLK
-693 HVLEAVNESQTVQK
+693 HVLEAINESQTVQK

-820 IVFWDET
+820 IIFWDET

-856 SIKNYENNGYILV
+856 SIKDYENNGYILV

-891 VITLKHKI
+891 VVTLKHKI

-921 KGQVAASSVT
+921 KGQTAANSVI
-931 QKVSF
+931 QKVNF

-945 DKVWISDIVWTAEDG
+945 DKVWVSDIVWTAEDG

-973 ISGYSANRLQVES
+973 ISGYGANRLQVES

-1062 GKDYYYSAEEAKNS
+1062 GKDYYYSAEDAKNS

-1110 IQYVYANGNA
+1110 IKYVYANGNV
-1120 AAESNKQTVKFTA
+1120 AAESNKQTIKFTA

-1165 LVWNANVSD
+1165 LAWTAEVPD
-1174 PKFTEVSSPTI
+1174 PKFTEVSSPII
-1185 TGYTPDKANVAGTK
+1185 TGYTPDKASVAGTK
-1199 VTHDMSS
+1199 VTHDLPSK
-1206 NVIVVTYTANDA
+1206 VIVVTYTANDA

-1232 LEAVMLNGKYG
+1232 LEAVTLNGKYG
-1243 DVINYSTADKIKY
+1243 DVISYSTADKIKY

-1264 VNDDYNG
+1264 VDDGYNG
-1271 GEFGETTK
+1271 GKFGETTK

-1304 NPGGDVKYPTDSGA
+1304 NPGGDVKYPTDSGV

-1327 HYVYADGTTANPSH
+1327 HYVYADGTIANPSH

-1366 GNIKLDADGKPVPG
+1366 GNIKLDTDGKPIPG
-1380 KLNWVATLGNSF
+1380 KLNWMATLGNSF
-1392 LAVTSPE
+1392 LAVTSPQ

-1447 ELEIATVDGKYNETI
+1447 ELEVATVDGKYNEII
-1462 NYSTTD
+1462 NYSTAD
-1468 KIKYYEGLGYELVKD
+1468 KIKYYESLGYELVKD
-1483 GYIGGEFGETTKKFY
+1483 GYNGGEFGEATKKFY
-1498 VTFKHGTVVV
+1498 VTFKHGTVAV

-1521 PNDPEGS
+1521 PNDPEGP

-1555 KPSHTQTLTF
+1555 KS
-1565 KGSGVIDK
+1565 
-1573 VTGQYVVLDENGNIK
+1573 
-1588 LDANGKPIP
+1588 
-1597 GKLVW
+1597 
-1602 TASDGTTF
+1602 
-1610 IEVVS
+1610 
-1615 PMISG
+1615 
-1620 YTSDK
+1620 
-1625 TVVNAVEGINQD
+1625 
-1637 SKNIETKVVYTAN
+1637 
-1650 AAKAEIIYVDETIG
+1650 
-1664 KELEIATVDGK
+1664 
-1675 YNETINY
+1675 
-1682 STADKIKYYESLG
+1682 
-1695 YELVKDGYTGGEF
+1695 
-1708 GEATKTFY
+1708 
-1716 VTFKHGTVVVNPDN
+1716 
-1730 PGKPD
+1730 
-1735 EPINPDNPDGPKYP
+1735 
-1749 TDSANLNKDV
+1749 
-1759 THTIYYVYADGIVAK
+1759 
-1774 PSHTQTLTF
+1774 SHTQTLTF

-1798 VDENGNVKLDENGKP
+1798 VDENGNIKLDANGKP
-1813 IPGKLTWTAKD
+1813 VPGKLTWVAED
-1824 GTTFIEVISPT
+1824 GTTFVEVISPT
-1835 ISGYTPDQPVVNAV
+1835 IAGYTADKTVVSAI
-1849 EGINQDSNNL
+1849 EGIKQDSNNL

-1869 VKAEIIYVDETTGKA
+1869 AKAEIIYLDETTGKE
-1884 LETATV
+1884 LETVTV
-1890 DGKYNESINYSTA
+1890 DGKYNEEINYSTA

-1921 TGGKFG
+1921 DQDGKFG
-1927 ETTKTFYVIFKH
+1927 LETNRYYVTLKH

-2022 KVSDGIKWTAL
+2022 KVSDGIKWDAL

-2063 SDTEDITE
+2063 SDTGNITE
-2071 TVVYSKNSEK
+2071 TVVYSKN
-2081 PVEPGKPEEPEKPVE
+2081 PEKPVE
-2096 PGKPEEPEKPVEP
+2096 PNKPEEPTEPEVPVEP
-2109 GKPEEPE
+2109 EAPEAPEKPEKPTESETPE
-2116 QPVEP
+2116 ESDQPVEP
-2121 GKPEEPEQ
+2121 LKPEA
-2129 PVEPGK
+2129 
-2135 PEEPE
+2135 
-2140 KPVEPDKPEEPES
+2140 
-2153 PVESEQPE
+2153 SEN
-2161 VSEKQPTE
+2161 KPTE
-2169 TTEPDKS
+2169 ATASDKS
-2176 DADTPPD
+2176 DVGTLPD
-2183 NISIDNTAKN
+2183 NISIDTTAKN
-2193 VSTVEHNEPGKVEAA
+2193 VLTVEHKETGKVEAA

-2215 PQTGHKHA
+2215 PQTGQKHS